1 MDIFSLKSFSLQI
14 TIYELVWKYNL
25 VCKALLWKW
34 GKLMKLR
41 RIIAGV
47 TACTVVASMMLAM
60 PISAKTTTRIEKITL
75 ADLLNGAKMVVQL
88 TDDIKAEKQ
97 AELLDK
103 FDTNG
108 NGKISID
115 EVLSIARR
123 IARTDESDIVNE
135 HGTADSEETATAE
148 TTLTGETTTT
158 AETTETTAVETT
170 ETTEETTTATEAVVF
185 APVLKIGGTEY
196 RDGDKFVAETGG
208 IYSVEVTDAENEITF
223 SLTGSKDNE
232 DNNLVRVNE
241 SRFEVLADGTL
252 TVTVKASDGQEKTIT
267 LNVVT
272 EKHIEGLTD
281 FYIGFNYSDF
291 YISDDYYEKASE
303 IFELYFEN
311 GMISEKDFNSAKLQ
325 LEIQN
330 KFGDIFSV
338 SRVMEI
344 PYVGDEIQIT
354 DFLKL
359 NEDNTVEPYGIT
371 DKVTYK
377 SSDESKVYASEDGKI
392 VAKGVTTEPVEI
404 LMFVDGKVVN
414 RFKATVEK
422 EQSERVLTDTSARI
436 ITGDNFGTAVESK
449 YGDGVNSGIVLSLN
463 ELKNAVGEENVNY
476 ISYRKAD
483 GTNLKFTDNFIS
495 NAEQFAKDK
504 GLLMFIDESNTTI
517 YYAMTDPKG
526 YINTQIPLNDSN
538 GTLFEKRIEILDME
552 QFRKYY
558 NSLNK
563 SEALT
568 VNIKGVTATA
578 KDSTEMT
585 ADGTVYLTEGET
597 LSLSDIVKVAGV
609 ESPKITVKSLKYDNS
624 TQGYVEASDEEKN
637 VDYDP
642 LTQTFTARGVKVLGS
657 GQTSI
662 STVSFTYKATDGTTR
677 TVNVKIQI
685 VKPVAFL
692 KQNEYKKIGYKETYE
707 DLNGEKIYIPKTADI
722 SDIGDFVKAIPAV
735 VNTFNEYGWIH
746 QGSHKESEIY
756 KFVVNEPSDW
766 SFSVDNKKMLNV
778 KSGSSGDTISWA
790 DGYSLSEAKAGDTV
804 TVTAKHKQGFEVS
817 YTLVITDALPQVS
830 KSGMGT
836 DTFKYPSDNK
846 DNQFITFDNIVDIT
860 NLPEDWKV
868 VPYVYEASDNVKYES
883 LDYEILNE
891 QGTVDATGIKI
902 VKGSNGHYSI
912 SGIEVATAS
921 KVEQE
926 TYINIIVV
934 VFDKVGNLVG
944 GSLQPIKLSINGEK
958 GKNDILSMTVNGIT
972 KSISAGETADFG
984 KIYVPENASV
994 TYSATGTGVFAAPV
1008 PSVTN
1013 SECDEFTVADG
1024 KITAKALNK
1033 NGESKTVTFTFGTGS
1048 YRRTAT
1054 AEIVV
1059 VKPVAFAPA
1068 YTGDGNIDVTGVT
1081 YYSVGNKVAQPA
1093 LVTKTD
1099 ENGKPN
1105 LNSGLVTGGF
1115 TLGKTTN
1122 NNTKTY
1128 TLQGISIDVTNK
1140 AVESLP
1146 TVAFKNKSVTVDT
1159 SAKEAVFEDAFD
1171 IPSGDFTVECYTGT
1185 DTSVSY
1191 NQETNSL
1198 IVTIGGGIYN
1208 GKKQFLL
1215 TLRLKDAN
1223 GNIISYSD
1231 DTFKVNFIDTI
1242 KVKMAKPSSG
1252 QFSIK
1257 IPYTGEIAEDTI
1269 IKATDFEE
1277 APSGIT
1283 INGNRLTGYADE
1295 GGNIV
1300 VGGFWTDGSIAENAV
1315 LKFKLTV
1322 GDATKNIEVTF
1333 IK

>member
-1 MDIFSLKSFSLQI
+1 MYVKR
-14 TIYELVWKYNL
+14 YYGNGER
-25 VCKALLWKW
+25 
-34 GKLMKLR
+34 LMKLR

-47 TACTVVASMMLAM
+47 TACTVVASTMLAM

-158 AETTETTAVETT
+158 TAVETT

-196 RDGDKFVAETGG
+196 SDGDKFIAETGG

-223 SLTGSKDNE
+223 SLAGSKDNE
-232 DNNLVRVNE
+232 DNNFVRVNE

-291 YISDDYYEKASE
+291 YMSDEYYENILE
-303 IFELYFEN
+303 MNRLHFEN

-422 EQSERVLTDTSARI
+422 EQSERVITDTSARI
-436 ITGDNFGTAVESK
+436 ISGDNFGAVVESK
-449 YGDGVNSGIVLSLN
+449 YIDGVNSGIVLSLN

-526 YINTQIPLNDSN
+526 YITTQIPLNDSN
-538 GTLFEKRIEILDME
+538 GTLSEQYLEILDME
-552 QFRKYY
+552 QLRKYY

-609 ESPKITVKSLKYDNS
+609 ESPKITVKSLEYDTS

-642 LTQTFTARGVKVLGS
+642 LTQTFTARGVRVIES
-657 GQTSI
+657 EQTGI

-677 TVNVKIQI
+677 TVNVKIQV

-692 KQNEYKKIGYKETYE
+692 KENEYIEIGYAYARE
-707 DLNGEKIYIPKTADI
+707 DLNGEKIYIPKTANI
-722 SDIGDFVKAIPAV
+722 SDIGDFVKAIPALA
-735 VNTFNEYGWIH
+735 TLFNED
-746 QGSHKESEIY
+746 GSIY
-756 KFVVNEPSDW
+756 ILNENANNHTVNEPSDW

-778 KSGSSGDTISWA
+778 KSGSSEDTISWA

-817 YTLVITDALPQVS
+817 YTLVIADTLP
-830 KSGMGT
+830 
-836 DTFKYPSDNK
+836 
-846 DNQFITFDNIVDIT
+846 
-860 NLPEDWKV
+860 
-868 VPYVYEASDNVKYES
+868 
-883 LDYEILNE
+883 
-891 QGTVDATGIKI
+891 
-902 VKGSNGHYSI
+902 
-912 SGIEVATAS
+912 
-921 KVEQE
+921 
-926 TYINIIVV
+926 
-934 VFDKVGNLVG
+934 
-944 GSLQPIKLSINGEK
+944 
-958 GKNDILSMTVNGIT
+958 
-972 KSISAGETADFG
+972 
-984 KIYVPENASV
+984 
-994 TYSATGTGVFAAPV
+994 
-1008 PSVTN
+1008 
-1013 SECDEFTVADG
+1013 
-1024 KITAKALNK
+1024 
-1033 NGESKTVTFTFGTGS
+1033 
-1048 YRRTAT
+1048 
-1054 AEIVV
+1054 
-1059 VKPVAFAPA
+1059 
-1068 YTGDGNIDVTGVT
+1068 
-1081 YYSVGNKVAQPA
+1081 
-1093 LVTKTD
+1093 
-1099 ENGKPN
+1099 
-1105 LNSGLVTGGF
+1105 
-1115 TLGKTTN
+1115 
-1122 NNTKTY
+1122 
-1128 TLQGISIDVTNK
+1128 
-1140 AVESLP
+1140 
-1146 TVAFKNKSVTVDT
+1146 
-1159 SAKEAVFEDAFD
+1159 
-1171 IPSGDFTVECYTGT
+1171 
-1185 DTSVSY
+1185 
-1191 NQETNSL
+1191 
-1198 IVTIGGGIYN
+1198 
-1208 GKKQFLL
+1208 
-1215 TLRLKDAN
+1215 
-1223 GNIISYSD
+1223 
-1231 DTFKVNFIDTI
+1231 
-1242 KVKMAKPSSG
+1242 
-1252 QFSIK
+1252 
-1257 IPYTGEIAEDTI
+1257 
-1269 IKATDFEE
+1269 
-1277 APSGIT
+1277 
-1283 INGNRLTGYADE
+1283 
-1295 GGNIV
+1295 
-1300 VGGFWTDGSIAENAV
+1300 
-1315 LKFKLTV
+1315 
-1322 GDATKNIEVTF
+1322 
-1333 IK
+1333 

>member
-1 MDIFSLKSFSLQI
+1 
-14 TIYELVWKYNL
+14 
-25 VCKALLWKW
+25 
-34 GKLMKLR
+34 MKLR

-47 TACTVVASMMLAM
+47 TACTVVASTMLAM

-158 AETTETTAVETT
+158 AETTETTETTAVETT
-170 ETTEETTTATEAVVF
+170 ETTEETTTVTEAVVF

-223 SLTGSKDNE
+223 SLTGSKDDE
-232 DNNLVRVNE
+232 DNNLVRVSE
-241 SRFEVLADGTL
+241 SNFEVLADGTL

-311 GMISEKDFNSAKLQ
+311 GIISEEDFNSAKLQ
-325 LEIQN
+325 LEILN
-330 KFGDIFSV
+330 KFGDILSV
-338 SRVMEI
+338 SSVMEI

-436 ITGDNFGTAVESK
+436 ITGDNFGAVVESK
-449 YGDGVNSGIVLSLN
+449 YIDGVNSGIVLSLN

-495 NAEQFAKDK
+495 NAEQFAKDN

-517 YYAMTDPKG
+517 YYAMTNPQG
-526 YINTQIPLNDSN
+526 YINTKIPLNDSN

-568 VNIKGVTATA
+568 VNIKGVKATA

-642 LTQTFTARGVKVLGS
+642 LTQTFTARGVRVIESK
-657 GQTSI
+657 QTGI

-677 TVNVKIQI
+677 TVNVKIKI

-692 KQNEYKKIGYKETYE
+692 KQDECKEIGYMTARE
-707 DLNGEKIYIPKTADI
+707 DLNGEKIYIQKTANI
-722 SDIGDFVKAIPAV
+722 LDIGDFVKAIPSLATV
-735 VNTFNEYGWIH
+735 LDEYG
-746 QGSHKESEIY
+746 KIY
-756 KFVVNEPSDW
+756 ALNNRQNYVINEPSDW

-817 YTLVITDALPQVS
+817 YTLVIADTLPQVS

-846 DNQFITFDNIVDIT
+846 DNQFIIFNNIVDVT
-860 NLPEDWKV
+860 NFPEDWKV
-868 VPYVYEASDNVKYES
+868 VPYVWGASGNVKYADVFNTGET
-883 LDYEILNE
+883 LNE

-902 VKGSNGHYSI
+902 VKGSNGHYSV

-921 KVEQE
+921 KVEPE
-926 TYINIIVV
+926 TYIDVV
-934 VFDKVGNLVG
+934 FMVFDKAGNTIG
-944 GSLQPIKLSINGEK
+944 GYLEPIRLSINGEK
-958 GKNDILSMTVNGIT
+958 GKNDVLSMTVNGIT

-994 TYSATGTGVFAAPV
+994 TYSATGTGVFAEPA

-1013 SECDEFTVADG
+1013 SNCDEFTVADG

-1099 ENGKPN
+1099 ENGKPD

-1115 TLGKTTN
+1115 TLGKTT

-1283 INGNRLTGYADE
+1283 IDE
-1295 GGNIV
+1295 NSLLYGTDESKNIV
-1300 VGGFWTDGSIAENAV
+1300 VDGFWTDGSIADNAV

-1322 GDATKNIEVTF
+1322 GAATKNIEVTF

>member
-1 MDIFSLKSFSLQI
+1 
-14 TIYELVWKYNL
+14 
-25 VCKALLWKW
+25 
-34 GKLMKLR
+34 MKLR

-47 TACTVVASMMLAM
+47 TACTVVASTMLAM

-135 HGTADSEETATAE
+135 HGTADSEETTTAE
-148 TTLTGETTTT
+148 TTLTEDTTTT
-158 AETTETTAVETT
+158 AETTAVETT

-196 RDGDKFVAETGG
+196 SDGDKFIAETGG

-291 YISDDYYEKASE
+291 YMADDCYENILEMYK
-303 IFELYFEN
+303 LYFEN
-311 GMISEKDFNSAKLQ
+311 GIISEKDFNSAKLQ

-330 KFGDIFSV
+330 KFGDILSV
-338 SRVMEI
+338 SSVMEI

-354 DFLKL
+354 NFLKV

-449 YGDGVNSGIVLSLN
+449 YIDGVNSGIVLSLN
-463 ELKNAVGEENVNY
+463 ELKSAVGEENVNY

-495 NAEQFAKDK
+495 NAEQFAKYN

-517 YYAMTDPKG
+517 YYAMTNPQG

-538 GTLFEKRIEILDME
+538 GILFEQYLEILDME
-552 QFRKYY
+552 QLRKYY

-609 ESPKITVKSLKYDNS
+609 ENPKITVKNLCYSTL

-642 LTQTFTARGVKVLGS
+642 LTQTFTARGVYVLGS
-657 GQTSI
+657 EQTDI

-677 TVNVKIQI
+677 TVNVKIEI

-692 KQNEYKKIGYKETYE
+692 KQNEYKKIGYIETYE

-735 VNTFNEYGWIH
+735 VNTFNEYGRIH

-778 KSGSSGDTISWA
+778 KSGSSEDTISWA

-817 YTLVITDALPQVS
+817 YTLVIADTLPQVS

-846 DNQFITFDNIVDIT
+846 DNQFITFDNIVDVT

-868 VPYVYEASDNVKYES
+868 VPWVYEASDNVKYES

-944 GSLQPIKLSINGEK
+944 CSLEPIRLSINGEK
-958 GKNDILSMTVNGIT
+958 GKNDVLSMTVNGIT

-1013 SECDEFTVADG
+1013 SNCDEFTVADG

-1033 NGESKTVTFTFGTGS
+1033 DGESKTVTFTFGTGS

-1059 VKPVAFAPA
+1059 VKPVAVAPA
-1068 YTGDGNIDVTGVT
+1068 YIGDGNIDVTGVT

-1099 ENGKPN
+1099 ENGKPD
-1105 LNSGLVTGGF
+1105 LNSGLVTGGS

-1128 TLQGISIDVTNK
+1128 TLQGISIDVTNE
-1140 AVESLP
+1140 AVKTLP
-1146 TVAFKNKSVTVDT
+1146 TVAFKNTSVTVDT

-1283 INGNRLTGYADE
+1283 IDE
-1295 GGNIV
+1295 NSLLYGTDESKNIV
-1300 VGGFWTDGSIAENAV
+1300 VGGFWADGSIADNAV

>member
-1 MDIFSLKSFSLQI
+1 
-14 TIYELVWKYNL
+14 
-25 VCKALLWKW
+25 
-34 GKLMKLR
+34 MKLR

-47 TACTVVASMMLAM
+47 TACTVVASTMLAM

-311 GMISEKDFNSAKLQ
+311 GMISEEDFNSVKL
-325 LEIQN
+325 LFEVQN
-330 KFGDIFSV
+330 KFGDMLSV
-338 SRVMEI
+338 SSIMEI

-422 EQSERVLTDTSARI
+422 EQSERVITDTSARI
-436 ITGDNFGTAVESK
+436 ISGDNFGAVVESK
-449 YGDGVNSGIVLSLN
+449 YIDGVNSGIVLSLN
-463 ELKNAVGEENVNY
+463 ELKNAVGEENINY

-483 GTNLKFTDNFIS
+483 GTNLKFTDDFIS

-538 GTLFEKRIEILDME
+538 GTLSEQYLEILDME
-552 QFRKYY
+552 QLRKYY

-609 ESPKITVKSLKYDNS
+609 ESPKITVKNLCYS
-624 TQGYVEASDEEKN
+624 TLTQSYVEASDEEKN

-657 GQTSI
+657 GQTGI

-677 TVNVKIQI
+677 TVNVKIEI

-692 KQNEYKKIGYKETYE
+692 KQDECKEIGYMTVRE
-707 DLNGEKIYIPKTADI
+707 DLNGEKIYIQKTANI
-722 SDIGDFVKAIPAV
+722 LDIGDFVKAIPALATV
-735 VNTFNEYGWIH
+735 FNED
-746 QGSHKESEIY
+746 GSIY
-756 KFVVNEPSDW
+756 ILNEDANNYTINEPSDW

-778 KSGSSGDTISWA
+778 KSGSSEDTISWA
-790 DGYSLSEAKAGDTV
+790 DGYRLSEAKAGDTV

-817 YTLVITDALPQVS
+817 YTLVIADALPQIS

-846 DNQFITFDNIVDIT
+846 DNQFITFDNIIDVTD
-860 NLPEDWKV
+860 LPEDWRV
-868 VPYVYEASDNVKYES
+868 VPYVWGASDNVNYLGKTPDGQE
-883 LDYEILNE
+883 
-891 QGTVDATGIKI
+891 TVDATGIKI
-902 VKGSNGHYSI
+902 VKGSNGHYSV

-926 TYINIIVV
+926 TYINIIVA
-934 VFDKVGNLVG
+934 VFDKAGNTIGVL
-944 GSLQPIKLSINGEK
+944 LEPIKLSINGEK
-958 GKNDILSMTVNGIT
+958 GKNDVLSMTVNGIT

-994 TYSATGTGVFAAPV
+994 TYSATGTGVFAEPA

-1013 SECDEFTVADG
+1013 SNCDEFTVADG

-1033 NGESKTVTFTFGTGS
+1033 DGESKTVTFTFGTGS
-1048 YRRTAT
+1048 YQRTAT
-1054 AEIVV
+1054 VEIVV
-1059 VKPVAFAPA
+1059 VKPVAVAPA
-1068 YTGDGNIDVTGVT
+1068 YIGDGNIDVTGVT
-1081 YYSVGNKVAQPA
+1081 YYSVGNYVAQPA

-1099 ENGKPN
+1099 ENGKPD

-1115 TLGKTTN
+1115 TLGKTT

-1269 IKATDFEE
+1269 IKATDFE

-1283 INGNRLTGYADE
+1283 IDENGLLYGTDE
-1295 GGNIV
+1295 DGNIV
-1300 VGGFWTDGSIAENAV
+1300 VDGFWTDGSIADNAV

-1322 GDATKNIEVTF
+1322 GAATKNIEVTF

>member
-1 MDIFSLKSFSLQI
+1 
-14 TIYELVWKYNL
+14 
-25 VCKALLWKW
+25 
-34 GKLMKLR
+34 MKLR

-196 RDGDKFVAETGG
+196 RDGDKFIAETGG

-223 SLTGSKDNE
+223 SLAGSKDNE

-311 GMISEKDFNSAKLQ
+311 GIISEEDFNSAKLQ

-330 KFGDIFSV
+330 KFGDILSV
-338 SRVMEI
+338 SSVMEI

-354 DFLKL
+354 NFLKV

-422 EQSERVLTDTSARI
+422 EQSERVITDTSARI
-436 ITGDNFGTAVESK
+436 ISGDNFGAVVESK
-449 YGDGVNSGIVLSLN
+449 YIDGVNSGIVLSLN

-526 YINTQIPLNDSN
+526 YITTQIPLNDSN
-538 GTLFEKRIEILDME
+538 GTLSEQYLEILDME
-552 QFRKYY
+552 QLRKYY

-585 ADGTVYLTEGET
+585 ANGTVYLTEGET

-609 ESPKITVKSLKYDNS
+609 ESPKITVKSLKHDIS
-624 TQGYVEASDEEKN
+624 TRYVEASDEEKN

-642 LTQTFTARGVKVLGS
+642 LTQTFTARGVRVIGS
-657 GQTSI
+657 KQTGRAI
-662 STVSFTYKATDGTTR
+662 SFTYKATDGTTR
-677 TVNVKIQI
+677 TVNVEIEI

-692 KQNEYKKIGYKETYE
+692 KQDECKKIGYMTARE
-707 DLNGEKIYIPKTADI
+707 DLNGEKIYIQKTANI
-722 SDIGDFVKAIPAV
+722 LDIGDFVKAIPALA
-735 VNTFNEYGWIH
+735 TLFNED
-746 QGSHKESEIY
+746 GSIY
-756 KFVVNEPSDW
+756 ILNENANNHTINEPSDW

-817 YTLVITDALPQVS
+817 YTLVIADALPQVS

-846 DNQFITFDNIVDIT
+846 DNQFITFDNIIDVTD
-860 NLPEDWKV
+860 LPEDWKV
-868 VPYVYEASDNVKYES
+868 VPYVYGTSDNVNYLGKTPDGQE
-883 LDYEILNE
+883 
-891 QGTVDATGIKI
+891 TVDATGIKI
-902 VKGSNGHYSI
+902 VKGSNGHYSV

-926 TYINIIVV
+926 TYINIMVV
-934 VFDKVGNLVG
+934 VLDKVGNLVG
-944 GSLQPIKLSINGEK
+944 GSLEPIKLSINGEK

-994 TYSATGTGVFAAPV
+994 TYSATGTGVFAEPV

-1013 SECDEFTVADG
+1013 SKCDEFTVADG

-1059 VKPVAFAPA
+1059 VKPVAVAPA
-1068 YTGDGNIDVTGVT
+1068 YIGDGNIDVTGVT

-1099 ENGKPN
+1099 ENGKPD
-1105 LNSGLVTGGF
+1105 LNSGLVTGGS
-1115 TLGKTTN
+1115 TLDKTTN

-1128 TLQGISIDVTNK
+1128 TLQGISIDVTNEEVK
-1140 AVESLP
+1140 TLP
-1146 TVAFKNKSVTVDT
+1146 TVTFTNKSVTVDT
-1159 SAKEAVFEDAFD
+1159 SATEAVFEKLLD
-1171 IPSGDFTVECYTGT
+1171 IPSGFENVNV
-1185 DTSVSY
+1185 SVKG
-1191 NQETNSL
+1191 ETTQYDKKSNK
-1198 IVTIGGGIYN
+1198 IIFKIGGGVYGNKIT
-1208 GKKQFLL
+1208 KEL
-1215 TLRLKDAN
+1215 TATLKDAN
-1223 GNIISYSD
+1223 GNIVSNSEDTLEINISNANNSND
-1231 DTFKVNFIDTI
+1231 NSPINVN
-1242 KVKMAKPSSG
+1242 MSKPSSSP
-1252 QFSIK
+1252 FSIK
-1257 IPYTGEIAEDTI
+1257 IPYTGEIAEGTE
-1269 IKATDFEE
+1269 IKATDFE

-1283 INGNRLTGYADE
+1283 IDENGLLYGTDE
-1295 GGNIV
+1295 DGNIV
-1300 VGGFWTDGSIAENAV
+1300 VDGFWTDGSIADNAI

-1322 GDATKNIEVTF
+1322 GAATKNIEVTF

>member
-1 MDIFSLKSFSLQI
+1 MYVKR
-14 TIYELVWKYNL
+14 YYGNGER
-25 VCKALLWKW
+25 
-34 GKLMKLR
+34 LMKLR

-47 TACTVVASMMLAM
+47 TACTVVASTMLAM

-158 AETTETTAVETT
+158 TAVETT

-196 RDGDKFVAETGG
+196 SDGDKFIAETGG

-223 SLTGSKDNE
+223 SLAGSKDNE
-232 DNNLVRVNE
+232 DNNFVRVNE

-291 YISDDYYEKASE
+291 YMSDEYYENILE
-303 IFELYFEN
+303 MNRLHFEN

-422 EQSERVLTDTSARI
+422 EQSERVITDTSARI
-436 ITGDNFGTAVESK
+436 ISGDNFGAVVESK
-449 YGDGVNSGIVLSLN
+449 YIDGVNSGIVLSLN

-526 YINTQIPLNDSN
+526 YITTQIPLNDSN
-538 GTLFEKRIEILDME
+538 GTLSEQYLEILDME
-552 QFRKYY
+552 QLRKYY

-609 ESPKITVKSLKYDNS
+609 ESPKITVKSLEYDTS

-642 LTQTFTARGVKVLGS
+642 LTQTFTARGVRVIES
-657 GQTSI
+657 EQTGI

-677 TVNVKIQI
+677 TVNVKIQV

-692 KQNEYKKIGYKETYE
+692 KENEYIEIGYAYARE
-707 DLNGEKIYIPKTADI
+707 DLNGEKIYIPKTANI
-722 SDIGDFVKAIPAV
+722 SDIGDFVKAIPALA
-735 VNTFNEYGWIH
+735 TLFNED
-746 QGSHKESEIY
+746 GSIY
-756 KFVVNEPSDW
+756 ILNENANNHTVNEPSDW

-778 KSGSSGDTISWA
+778 KSGSSEDTISWA

-817 YTLVITDALPQVS
+817 YTLVIADTLPQVS
-830 KSGMGT
+830 ESGIGT

-846 DNQFITFDNIVDIT
+846 GNQFITFDNIVDVT

-868 VPYVYEASDNVKYES
+868 VPYVYGTSDNVNYLGKTPDGQE
-883 LDYEILNE
+883 
-891 QGTVDATGIKI
+891 TVDATGIKI
-902 VKGSNGHYSI
+902 VKGSNGHYSV

-926 TYINIIVV
+926 TYINIIVA

-944 GSLQPIKLSINGEK
+944 GSLEPIKLSINGEK

-994 TYSATGTGVFAAPV
+994 TYSATGTGVFAEPV

-1013 SECDEFTVADG
+1013 SKCDEFTVADG

-1128 TLQGISIDVTNK
+1128 TLQGISIDVTNEEVK
-1140 AVESLP
+1140 TLP
-1146 TVAFKNKSVTVDT
+1146 TVTFTNKSVTVDT
-1159 SAKEAVFEDAFD
+1159 SATEAVFEKLLD
-1171 IPSGDFTVECYTGT
+1171 IPSGFENVNV
-1185 DTSVSY
+1185 SVKG
-1191 NQETNSL
+1191 ETTQYDKKSNK
-1198 IVTIGGGIYN
+1198 IIFKIGGGVYDNKIT
-1208 GKKQFLL
+1208 KEL
-1215 TLRLKDAN
+1215 TATLKDAN
-1223 GNIISYSD
+1223 GNIVSNSKDTLEINISNADNSSD
-1231 DTFKVNFIDTI
+1231 NNTI
-1242 KVKMAKPSSG
+1242 KVEMKKPSSG
-1252 QFSIK
+1252 SFSIK
-1257 IPYTGEIAEDTI
+1257 IPYTGKIAEGTE
-1269 IKATDFEE
+1269 IKATDFE

-1283 INGNRLTGYADE
+1283 INENSLTGHTDE
-1295 GGNIV
+1295 DGNIV
-1300 VGGFWTDGSIAENAV
+1300 VDGFWTDGSIADNAV

-1322 GDATKNIEVTF
+1322 GDAIKNIEVTF

>member
-1 MDIFSLKSFSLQI
+1 
-14 TIYELVWKYNL
+14 
-25 VCKALLWKW
+25 
-34 GKLMKLR
+34 MKLR

-47 TACTVVASMMLAM
+47 TACTVVASTMLAM

-196 RDGDKFVAETGG
+196 RNGDKFIAETGG

-223 SLTGSKDNE
+223 SLAGSKDNE
-232 DNNLVRVNE
+232 DNNLVRVSGSN
-241 SRFEVLADGTL
+241 FEVLADGTL

-311 GMISEKDFNSAKLQ
+311 GIISEEDFNSVKLL

-338 SRVMEI
+338 SSIMEI

-414 RFKATVEK
+414 GFKATVEK
-422 EQSERVLTDTSARI
+422 EQSERVITDTSARI
-436 ITGDNFGTAVESK
+436 ISGNNFGVIVESK
-449 YGDGVNSGIVLSLN
+449 YIDGVNSGIVLSLN

-483 GTNLKFTDNFIS
+483 GTNLKFTDDFIS
-495 NAEQFAKDK
+495 NAEQFAKYN

-517 YYAMTDPKG
+517 YYAMTDPEG

-538 GTLFEKRIEILDME
+538 GTLFEQHLEILDME
-552 QFRKYY
+552 QLRKYY

-609 ESPKITVKSLKYDNS
+609 ENPKITVKSLKYDNS
-624 TQGYVEASDEEKN
+624 TQSYVELTDEQKN

-657 GQTSI
+657 KQTGI

-677 TVNVKIQI
+677 TVNVEIEI

-722 SDIGDFVKAIPAV
+722 LDIGDFVKAIPAV
-735 VNTFNEYGWIH
+735 VNTFDEDGWIH
-746 QGSHKESEIY
+746 QGSYESEIY

-766 SFSVDNKKMLNV
+766 SFSVDNKEMLNV

-817 YTLVITDALPQVS
+817 YTLVIADTLPQVS

-846 DNQFITFDNIVDIT
+846 DNQFIIFNNIIDVTD
-860 NLPEDWKV
+860 LPEDWRV
-868 VPYVYEASDNVKYES
+868 VPCIYEASDNVKYKNLS
-883 LDYEILNE
+883 DEILNE

-902 VKGSNGHYSI
+902 VKGSNGHYSV

-944 GSLQPIKLSINGEK
+944 GSLEPIKLSINGEK

-972 KSISAGETADFG
+972 KSIVAGETADFG

-994 TYSATGTGVFAAPV
+994 TYSATGTGVFAEPV

-1013 SECDEFTVADG
+1013 SKCDEFTVADG

-1099 ENGKPN
+1099 ENGKPD

-1128 TLQGISIDVTNK
+1128 TLQGISIDVTNEEVK
-1140 AVESLP
+1140 TLP
-1146 TVAFKNKSVTVDT
+1146 TVTFTNKSVTVDT
-1159 SAKEAVFEDAFD
+1159 SATEAVFEKLLD
-1171 IPSGDFTVECYTGT
+1171 IPSEFENVNV
-1185 DTSVSY
+1185 SVKD
-1191 NQETNSL
+1191 ETTQYDKENNK
-1198 IVTIGGGIYN
+1198 IIFEIGGGVYDNKIT
-1208 GKKQFLL
+1208 KEL
-1215 TLRLKDAN
+1215 TATLKDAN
-1223 GNIISYSD
+1223 GNIVSNSEDTLEINISNANNSND
-1231 DTFKVNFIDTI
+1231 NSPINVN
-1242 KVKMAKPSSG
+1242 MSKPSSG

-1257 IPYTGEIAEDTI
+1257 IPYTGKIAEGTE
-1269 IKATDFEE
+1269 IKATGFE

-1283 INGNRLTGYADE
+1283 IDENGLSYGTDKSK
-1295 GGNIV
+1295 NIV
-1300 VGGFWTDGSIAENAV
+1300 VDGFWTDGSIADNAV

-1322 GDATKNIEVTF
+1322 GAATKNIEVTF

>member
-1 MDIFSLKSFSLQI
+1 MYVKR
-14 TIYELVWKYNL
+14 YYGNGE
-25 VCKALLWKW
+25 
-34 GKLMKLR
+34 KLMKLR

-47 TACTVVASMMLAM
+47 TACTVVASTMLVM
-60 PISAKTTTRIEKITL
+60 PVSAKTTTKAEKVTL
-75 ADLLNGAKMVVQL
+75 MDLLNSAKMVVQL

-135 HGTADSEETATAE
+135 HGTADSEETTTAE
-148 TTLTGETTTT
+148 TTLTEDTTTT
-158 AETTETTAVETT
+158 AETTAVETT
-170 ETTEETTTATEAVVF
+170 ETTEETTTTTEAVVF
-185 APVLKIGGTEY
+185 APVVKIGGTEY
-196 RDGDKFVAETGG
+196 KDGDKFIAETGG

-232 DNNLVRVNE
+232 DNNLVRVSGSN
-241 SRFEVLADGTL
+241 FEVLANGTL
-252 TVTVKASDGQEKTIT
+252 TVTVKASDGREKTIT

-281 FYIGFNYSDF
+281 FYIGFSCSDSD
-291 YISDDYYEKASE
+291 ISDEYYENILEGYK
-303 IFELYFEN
+303 LYFEN
-311 GMISEKDFNSAKLQ
+311 GIISEEDFNDVKLQ

-338 SRVMEI
+338 SSIMEI

-354 DFLKL
+354 NFLKL

-414 RFKATVEK
+414 RFKVTVEK
-422 EQSERVLTDTSARI
+422 EQSERILTDTSARI
-436 ITGDNFGTAVESK
+436 IADDNFGVAVESK
-449 YGDGVNSGIVLSLN
+449 YIDGVNSGIVLSLN
-463 ELKNAVGEENVNY
+463 ELKSAVGEENVNY

-483 GTNLKFTDNFIS
+483 GTNLKFIDNFD
-495 NAEQFAKDK
+495 AEQFAKDN
-504 GLLMFIDESNTTI
+504 GLLMFIDESNATI
-517 YYAMTDPKG
+517 YYAMTNPEG
-526 YINTQIPLNDSN
+526 YINTQIPLNDNN
-538 GTLFEKRIEILDME
+538 GTLFEQHLEILDME
-552 QFRKYY
+552 QFREYY
-558 NSLNK
+558 NSLGK

-585 ADGTVYLTEGET
+585 ADKTVYLTEGET
-597 LSLSDIVKVAGV
+597 LSLSDIVKVSGV
-609 ESPKITVKSLKYDNS
+609 ESPKITVKNLEYDED
-624 TQGYVEASDEEKN
+624 TGTCIELTDEQKN
-637 VDYDP
+637 IDYDP

-657 GQTSI
+657 GRTGI

-692 KQNEYKKIGYKETYE
+692 KENEYEKIGYIETYE
-707 DLNGEKIYIPKTADI
+707 DLNGEKIYIPKTANI

-735 VNTFNEYGWIH
+735 VNTFDEDGGIY
-746 QGSHKESEIY
+746 QGSRKESEIY

-778 KSGSSGDTISWA
+778 KLGSYEDTISWA

-817 YTLVITDALPQVS
+817 YTLVIADTLPQVS
-830 KSGMGT
+830 KSGIGT

-846 DNQFITFDNIVDIT
+846 GNQFITFDNIVDVT

-868 VPYVYEASDNVKYES
+868 VPYVWEASDNVKYE
-883 LDYEILNE
+883 DVFDTGETLNE
-891 QGTVDATGIKI
+891 QGTVDATGIKL
-902 VKGSNGHYSI
+902 VKGSNGHYSV

-926 TYINIIVV
+926 TYINIMVA
-934 VFDKVGNLVG
+934 VFDKAGNTIG
-944 GSLQPIKLSINGEK
+944 GLFEPIKLSINGEK
-958 GKNDILSMTVNGIT
+958 GKNDVLSMTINGIT
-972 KSISAGETADFG
+972 KSVSADETADFG

-994 TYSATGTGVFAAPV
+994 TYSATGTGVFAQPA

-1013 SECDEFTVADG
+1013 SKCDEFTVADG

-1033 NGESKTVTFTFGTGS
+1033 NGESKTVTFTFGKGS
-1048 YRRTAT
+1048 YQRTAT

-1059 VKPVAFAPA
+1059 VKPVAVAPA
-1068 YTGDGNIDVTGVT
+1068 YTSDGNIDVTGVT
-1081 YYSVGNKVAQPA
+1081 YYSVGNNVAQPA

-1099 ENGKPN
+1099 ENDKPD

-1115 TLGKTTN
+1115 TLGKTT

-1140 AVESLP
+1140 AVKNLP
-1146 TVAFKNKSVTVDT
+1146 TVTFKNTSVTVDT

-1171 IPSGDFTVECYTGT
+1171 IPSGDFTVEFISTGT
-1185 DTSVSY
+1185 GVSY
-1191 NQETNSL
+1191 NQTTNSVT
-1198 IVTIGGGIYN
+1198 VTIGGGIYD
-1208 GKKQFLL
+1208 GKMQFLVY
-1215 TLRLKDAN
+1215 LRLKDAN

-1231 DTFKVNFIDTI
+1231 DTFEVNFIDTI
-1242 KVKMAKPSSG
+1242 NVKMAKPSSG
-1252 QFSIK
+1252 QFRIE
-1257 IPYTGEIAEDTI
+1257 IPYTDEIADNAEL
-1269 IKATDFEE
+1269 KATDFEE

-1283 INGNRLTGYADE
+1283 INEKGLSYGTDE
-1295 GGNIV
+1295 KGNIV
-1300 VGGFWTDGSIAENAV
+1300 VDGFWTDATVADGAV

-1322 GDATKNIEVTF
+1322 DDVTKNIEVTF
-1333 IK
+1333 FG

>member
-1 MDIFSLKSFSLQI
+1 
-14 TIYELVWKYNL
+14 
-25 VCKALLWKW
+25 
-34 GKLMKLR
+34 MKLR

-47 TACTVVASMMLAM
+47 TACTVVASTMLAM

-135 HGTADSEETATAE
+135 HGTADSEETTTAE

-196 RDGDKFVAETGG
+196 RNGDKFIAETGG

-223 SLTGSKDNE
+223 SLAGSKDNE
-232 DNNLVRVNE
+232 DNNLVRVSE
-241 SRFEVLADGTL
+241 SNFEVLADGTL

-281 FYIGFNYSDF
+281 FYIGFSYSD
-291 YISDDYYEKASE
+291 SGMSNEYYETTLE
-303 IFELYFEN
+303 RYELYFEN
-311 GMISEKDFNSAKLQ
+311 SMISEEDFNSVKL
-325 LEIQN
+325 LFEVQN
-330 KFGDIFSV
+330 KFGDMLSV
-338 SRVMEI
+338 SSIMEI

-392 VAKGVTTEPVEI
+392 VANGVTTEPVEI

-422 EQSERVLTDTSARI
+422 EQSERILTDTSARI
-436 ITGDNFGTAVESK
+436 IAGNNFGAAVESK

-463 ELKNAVGEENVNY
+463 ELKSAVGEENVNY

-495 NAEQFAKDK
+495 NAEQFAKDN

-517 YYAMTDPKG
+517 YYAMTNPQG
-526 YINTQIPLNDSN
+526 YINTKIPLNDSN

-568 VNIKGVTATA
+568 VNIKGVKATA

-677 TVNVKIQI
+677 TVNVKIEI

-735 VNTFNEYGWIH
+735 VNTFDEDGWIH
-746 QGSHKESEIY
+746 QGSYESEIY

-778 KSGSSGDTISWA
+778 KSGSSEDTISWA

-817 YTLVITDALPQVS
+817 YTLVIADTLPQVS

-846 DNQFITFDNIVDIT
+846 GNQFITFDNIVDVT

-868 VPYVYEASDNVKYES
+868 VPYVWGASDNVNYLGKTPDGQE
-883 LDYEILNE
+883 
-891 QGTVDATGIKI
+891 TVDATGIKI
-902 VKGSNGHYSI
+902 VKGSNGHYSV

-934 VFDKVGNLVG
+934 VFDKAGNTIG
-944 GSLQPIKLSINGEK
+944 GLLKPIKLSINGEK
-958 GKNDILSMTVNGIT
+958 GKNDVLSMTVNGIT

-994 TYSATGTGVFAAPV
+994 TYSATGTGVFAEPA

-1013 SECDEFTVADG
+1013 SNCDEFTVADG

-1059 VKPVAFAPA
+1059 VKPVAVAPA
-1068 YTGDGNIDVTGVT
+1068 YIGDGNIDVTGVT
-1081 YYSVGNKVAQPA
+1081 YYSVGNYVAQPA

-1099 ENGKPN
+1099 ENGKPD

-1115 TLGKTTN
+1115 TLGKTT

-1283 INGNRLTGYADE
+1283 IDE
-1295 GGNIV
+1295 NSLLYGTDESKNIV
-1300 VGGFWTDGSIAENAV
+1300 VGGFWADGSIADNAV

>member
-1 MDIFSLKSFSLQI
+1 
-14 TIYELVWKYNL
+14 
-25 VCKALLWKW
+25 
-34 GKLMKLR
+34 MKLR

-135 HGTADSEETATAE
+135 HGTADSEETTTAE
-148 TTLTGETTTT
+148 TTLTEDTTTT

-196 RDGDKFVAETGG
+196 RDGDKFIAETGG

-291 YISDDYYEKASE
+291 YMADDCYENILEMYK
-303 IFELYFEN
+303 LYFEN
-311 GMISEKDFNSAKLQ
+311 GIISEEDFNSAKLQ

-338 SRVMEI
+338 SSIMEI

-422 EQSERVLTDTSARI
+422 EQSERILTDTSARI
-436 ITGDNFGTAVESK
+436 IAGNNFGAAVESK

-463 ELKNAVGEENVNY
+463 ELKSAVGEENVNY

-538 GTLFEKRIEILDME
+538 GTLSEQYLEILDME

-609 ESPKITVKSLKYDNS
+609 ESPKITVKNLCYS
-624 TQGYVEASDEEKN
+624 TLTQSYVEASDEEKN

-642 LTQTFTARGVKVLGS
+642 LTQTFTARGVRVIESK
-657 GQTSI
+657 QTGI

-677 TVNVKIQI
+677 TVNVKIKI

-692 KQNEYKKIGYKETYE
+692 KQDECKEIGYMTARE
-707 DLNGEKIYIPKTADI
+707 DLNGEKIYIQKTANI
-722 SDIGDFVKAIPAV
+722 LDIGDFVKAIPSLATV
-735 VNTFNEYGWIH
+735 LDEYG
-746 QGSHKESEIY
+746 KIY
-756 KFVVNEPSDW
+756 ALNNRQNYVINEPSDW

-817 YTLVITDALPQVS
+817 YTLVIADTLPQVS

-846 DNQFITFDNIVDIT
+846 DNQFITFDNIIDVTD
-860 NLPEDWKV
+860 LPEDWRV
-868 VPYVYEASDNVKYES
+868 VPCIYEASDNVKYKNLS
-883 LDYEILNE
+883 DEILNE

-902 VKGSNGHYSI
+902 VKGSNGHYSV

-926 TYINIIVV
+926 TYIDV
-934 VFDKVGNLVG
+934 VFAVLDKVGNLVG
-944 GSLQPIKLSINGEK
+944 GSLEPIRLSINGEK
-958 GKNDILSMTVNGIT
+958 GKNDVLSMTVNGIT

-1013 SECDEFTVADG
+1013 SNCDEFTVADG

-1033 NGESKTVTFTFGTGS
+1033 DGESKTVTFTFGTGS
-1048 YRRTAT
+1048 YQRTAT
-1054 AEIVV
+1054 VEIVV
-1059 VKPVAFAPA
+1059 VKPVAVAPA
-1068 YTGDGNIDVTGVT
+1068 YIGDGNIDVTGVT
-1081 YYSVGNKVAQPA
+1081 YYSVGNYVAQPA

-1099 ENGKPN
+1099 ENGKPD

-1115 TLGKTTN
+1115 TLGKTT

-1257 IPYTGEIAEDTI
+1257 IPYTDEIAEGTE

-1283 INGNRLTGYADE
+1283 INGNSLTGYTYED
-1295 GGNIV
+1295 GNIV
-1300 VGGFWTDGSIAENAV
+1300 VGGFWADETVADNAV

-1322 GDATKNIEVTF
+1322 GAATKNIEVTF

>member
-1 MDIFSLKSFSLQI
+1 
-14 TIYELVWKYNL
+14 
-25 VCKALLWKW
+25 
-34 GKLMKLR
+34 MKLR

-135 HGTADSEETATAE
+135 HGTADSEETTTAE
-148 TTLTGETTTT
+148 TTLTEDTTTT

-196 RDGDKFVAETGG
+196 SDGDKFIAETGG

-223 SLTGSKDNE
+223 SLAGSKDNE

-281 FYIGFNYSDF
+281 FYIGFSYSD
-291 YISDDYYEKASE
+291 SGMSNEYYETTLE
-303 IFELYFEN
+303 RYELYFEN
-311 GMISEKDFNSAKLQ
+311 GMISEKDFNSVKL
-325 LEIQN
+325 LFEVQN
-330 KFGDIFSV
+330 KFGDMLSV
-338 SRVMEI
+338 SSVMEI

-354 DFLKL
+354 NFLKV

-422 EQSERVLTDTSARI
+422 ELSERVLTDTSARI
-436 ITGDNFGTAVESK
+436 IAGNNFGATVESK

-463 ELKNAVGEENVNY
+463 ELKSAVGEENVNY

-495 NAEQFAKDK
+495 NAEQFAKDN

-517 YYAMTDPKG
+517 YYAMTNPEG
-526 YINTQIPLNDSN
+526 YITTQIPLNDSN
-538 GTLFEKRIEILDME
+538 GTLFEQYLEILDME

-609 ESPKITVKSLKYDNS
+609 ESPKITVKNLCYS
-624 TQGYVEASDEEKN
+624 TLTQSYVEASDEEKN

-642 LTQTFTARGVKVLGS
+642 LTQTFTARGVYVLGS
-657 GQTSI
+657 EQTDI

-677 TVNVKIQI
+677 TVNVKIEI

-692 KQNEYKKIGYKETYE
+692 KQNEYKKIGYIETYE

-735 VNTFNEYGWIH
+735 VNTFNEYGRIH

-778 KSGSSGDTISWA
+778 KSGSSEDTISWA

-817 YTLVITDALPQVS
+817 YTLVIADTLPQVS

-846 DNQFITFDNIVDIT
+846 GNQFITFDNIVDVT

-868 VPYVYEASDNVKYES
+868 VPYVWGASDNVNYLGKTPDGQE
-883 LDYEILNE
+883 
-891 QGTVDATGIKI
+891 TVDATGIKI
-902 VKGSNGHYSI
+902 VKGSNGHYSV

-934 VFDKVGNLVG
+934 VFDKAGNTIG
-944 GSLQPIKLSINGEK
+944 GLLKPIKLSINGEK
-958 GKNDILSMTVNGIT
+958 GKNDVLSMTVNGIT

-994 TYSATGTGVFAAPV
+994 TYSATGTGVFAEPA

-1013 SECDEFTVADG
+1013 SNCDEFTVADG

-1099 ENGKPN
+1099 ENGNPD

-1128 TLQGISIDVTNK
+1128 ILQGISIDVTNE

-1146 TVAFKNKSVTVDT
+1146 TVTFTNKSVTVDT
-1159 SAKEAVFEDAFD
+1159 SAKEAVFEKAFD
-1171 IPSGDFTVECYTGT
+1171 IPSGNFTVEFTGIGT
-1185 DTSVSY
+1185 GISY
-1191 NQETNSL
+1191 NHKTNSL

-1257 IPYTGEIAEDTI
+1257 IPYTDEIAEGTE

-1283 INGNRLTGYADE
+1283 INGNSLTGYTYED
-1295 GGNIV
+1295 GNIV
-1300 VGGFWTDGSIAENAV
+1300 VGGFWADETVADNAV

-1322 GDATKNIEVTF
+1322 GAATKNIEVTF

>member
-1 MDIFSLKSFSLQI
+1 
-14 TIYELVWKYNL
+14 
-25 VCKALLWKW
+25 
-34 GKLMKLR
+34 MKLR

-47 TACTVVASMMLAM
+47 TACTVVASTMLAM

-196 RDGDKFVAETGG
+196 SDGDKFIAETGG

-223 SLTGSKDNE
+223 SLAGSKDNE
-232 DNNLVRVNE
+232 DNNLVRVSE
-241 SRFEVLADGTL
+241 SNFEVLADGTL

-281 FYIGFNYSDF
+281 FYIGFSYSD
-291 YISDDYYEKASE
+291 SGMSNEYYETTLE
-303 IFELYFEN
+303 RYELYFEN
-311 GMISEKDFNSAKLQ
+311 GMISEEDFNSVKL
-325 LEIQN
+325 LFEVQN
-330 KFGDIFSV
+330 KFGDMLSV
-338 SRVMEI
+338 SSVMEI

-354 DFLKL
+354 NFLKV

-422 EQSERVLTDTSARI
+422 EQSERILTDTSARI
-436 ITGDNFGTAVESK
+436 IAGNNFGAAVESK

-463 ELKNAVGEENVNY
+463 ELKSAVGEENVNY

-495 NAEQFAKDK
+495 NAEQFAKYN

-517 YYAMTDPKG
+517 YYAMTNPQG

-538 GTLFEKRIEILDME
+538 GILFEQYLEILDME
-552 QFRKYY
+552 QLRKYY

-677 TVNVKIQI
+677 TVNVKIEI

-735 VNTFNEYGWIH
+735 VNTFDEDGWIH
-746 QGSHKESEIY
+746 QGSYESEIY

-778 KSGSSGDTISWA
+778 KSGSSEDTISWA

-817 YTLVITDALPQVS
+817 YTLVIADTLPQVS

-846 DNQFITFDNIVDIT
+846 DNQFITFDNIVDVT

-868 VPYVYEASDNVKYES
+868 VPWVYEASDNVKYES

-944 GSLQPIKLSINGEK
+944 CSLQPIKLSINGEK
-958 GKNDILSMTVNGIT
+958 GKNDVLSMTVNGIT

-1033 NGESKTVTFTFGTGS
+1033 DGESKTVTFTFGKGS

-1059 VKPVAFAPA
+1059 VKPVAVAPA
-1068 YTGDGNIDVTGVT
+1068 YIGDGNIDVTGVT

-1099 ENGKPN
+1099 ENGKPD
-1105 LNSGLVTGGF
+1105 LNSGLVTGGS

-1128 TLQGISIDVTNK
+1128 TLQGISIDVTNE
-1140 AVESLP
+1140 AVKTLP
-1146 TVAFKNKSVTVDT
+1146 TVAFKNTSVTVDT

-1283 INGNRLTGYADE
+1283 IDENGLLYGTDE
-1295 GGNIV
+1295 DENIV
-1300 VGGFWTDGSIAENAV
+1300 VDGFWTDGSIADNAV

>member
-1 MDIFSLKSFSLQI
+1 
-14 TIYELVWKYNL
+14 
-25 VCKALLWKW
+25 
-34 GKLMKLR
+34 MKLR

-135 HGTADSEETATAE
+135 HGTADSEETTTAE
-148 TTLTGETTTT
+148 TTLTEDTTTT

-196 RDGDKFVAETGG
+196 RDGDKFIAETGG

-291 YISDDYYEKASE
+291 YMADDCYENILEMYK
-303 IFELYFEN
+303 LYFEN
-311 GMISEKDFNSAKLQ
+311 GIISEEDFNSAKLQ

-354 DFLKL
+354 NFLKL

-449 YGDGVNSGIVLSLN
+449 YIDGVNSGIVLSLN
-463 ELKNAVGEENVNY
+463 ELKSAVGEENVNY

-495 NAEQFAKDK
+495 NAEQFAKDN

-517 YYAMTDPKG
+517 YYAMTNPQG
-526 YINTQIPLNDSN
+526 YINTKIPLNDSN

-677 TVNVKIQI
+677 TVNVKIEI

-692 KQNEYKKIGYKETYE
+692 KQDECKEIGYMTVRE

-722 SDIGDFVKAIPAV
+722 LDIGDFVKAIPAV
-735 VNTFNEYGWIH
+735 VNTFDEDGWIH
-746 QGSHKESEIY
+746 QGSYESEIY

-766 SFSVDNKKMLNV
+766 SFSVDNKEMLNV

-817 YTLVITDALPQVS
+817 YTLVIADTLPQVS

-846 DNQFITFDNIVDIT
+846 DNQFIIFNNIIDVTD
-860 NLPEDWKV
+860 LPEDWRV
-868 VPYVYEASDNVKYES
+868 VPCIYEASDNVKYKKNLS
-883 LDYEILNE
+883 DEILNE

-902 VKGSNGHYSI
+902 VKGSNGHYSV

-944 GSLQPIKLSINGEK
+944 GSLEPIKLSINGEK

-972 KSISAGETADFG
+972 KSIVAGETADFG

-994 TYSATGTGVFAAPV
+994 TYSATGTGVFAEPV

-1013 SECDEFTVADG
+1013 SKCDEFTVADG

-1081 YYSVGNKVAQPA
+1081 YYSVGNYVAQPA

-1099 ENGKPN
+1099 ENGKPD

-1115 TLGKTTN
+1115 TLGKTT

-1283 INGNRLTGYADE
+1283 IDE
-1295 GGNIV
+1295 NSLLYGTDESKNIV
-1300 VGGFWTDGSIAENAV
+1300 VGGFWADGSIADNAV

>member
-1 MDIFSLKSFSLQI
+1 
-14 TIYELVWKYNL
+14 
-25 VCKALLWKW
+25 
-34 GKLMKLR
+34 MKLR

-135 HGTADSEETATAE
+135 HGTADSEETTTAE
-148 TTLTGETTTT
+148 TTLTEDTTTT

-241 SRFEVLADGTL
+241 SRFEVLANGTL

-291 YISDDYYEKASE
+291 YMSDEYYENILE
-303 IFELYFEN
+303 MNRLHFEN

-422 EQSERVLTDTSARI
+422 EQSERVITDTSARI
-436 ITGDNFGTAVESK
+436 ISGDNFGAVVESK
-449 YGDGVNSGIVLSLN
+449 YIDGVNSGIVLSLN

-538 GTLFEKRIEILDME
+538 GTLFEQYLEILNME
-552 QFRKYY
+552 QLRKYY

-624 TQGYVEASDEEKN
+624 TQSYVELTDEQKN

-642 LTQTFTARGVKVLGS
+642 LTQTFTARGVRVIGS
-657 GQTSI
+657 KQTGRAI
-662 STVSFTYKATDGTTR
+662 SFTYKATDGTTR
-677 TVNVKIQI
+677 TVNVEIEI

-692 KQNEYKKIGYKETYE
+692 KQDEYKKIGYMETYE

-722 SDIGDFVKAIPAV
+722 LDIGDFVKAIPALATV
-735 VNTFNEYGWIH
+735 FNED
-746 QGSHKESEIY
+746 GSIY
-756 KFVVNEPSDW
+756 ILNENANNHTINEPSDW

-817 YTLVITDALPQVS
+817 YTLVIADALPQVS

-846 DNQFITFDNIVDIT
+846 DNQFITFDNIIDVTD
-860 NLPEDWKV
+860 LPEDWKV
-868 VPYVYEASDNVKYES
+868 VPYVYGTSDNVNYLGKTPDGQE
-883 LDYEILNE
+883 
-891 QGTVDATGIKI
+891 TVDATGIKI
-902 VKGSNGHYSI
+902 VKGSNGHYSV

-926 TYINIIVV
+926 TYINIMVV
-934 VFDKVGNLVG
+934 VLDKVGNLVG
-944 GSLQPIKLSINGEK
+944 GSLEPIKLSINGEK

-994 TYSATGTGVFAAPV
+994 TYSATGTGVFAEPV

-1128 TLQGISIDVTNK
+1128 TLQGISIDVTNEEVK
-1140 AVESLP
+1140 TLP
-1146 TVAFKNKSVTVDT
+1146 TVTFTNKSVTVDT
-1159 SAKEAVFEDAFD
+1159 SATEAVFEKLLD
-1171 IPSGDFTVECYTGT
+1171 IPSGFENVNV
-1185 DTSVSY
+1185 SVKG
-1191 NQETNSL
+1191 ETTQYDKKSNK
-1198 IVTIGGGIYN
+1198 IIFKIGGGVYDNKIT
-1208 GKKQFLL
+1208 KEL
-1215 TLRLKDAN
+1215 TATLKDAN
-1223 GNIISYSD
+1223 GNIVSNSKDTLEINISNADNSSD
-1231 DTFKVNFIDTI
+1231 NNTI
-1242 KVKMAKPSSG
+1242 KVEMKKPSSG
-1252 QFSIK
+1252 SFSIK
-1257 IPYTGEIAEDTI
+1257 IPYTGKIAEGTE
-1269 IKATDFEE
+1269 IKATDFE

-1283 INGNRLTGYADE
+1283 INENSLTGHTDE
-1295 GGNIV
+1295 DGNIV
-1300 VGGFWTDGSIAENAV
+1300 VDGFWTDGSIADNAV

-1322 GDATKNIEVTF
+1322 GDAIKNIEVTF

>member
-1 MDIFSLKSFSLQI
+1 MYVKR
-14 TIYELVWKYNL
+14 YYGNGER
-25 VCKALLWKW
+25 
-34 GKLMKLR
+34 LMKLR

-47 TACTVVASMMLAM
+47 TACTVVASTMLAM

-135 HGTADSEETATAE
+135 HGTADSEETTTAE
-148 TTLTGETTTT
+148 TTLTEDTTTTAETTETT

-170 ETTEETTTATEAVVF
+170 ETTEETTTVTEAVVF

-196 RDGDKFVAETGG
+196 SDGDKFIAETGG

-223 SLTGSKDNE
+223 SLAGSKDNE
-232 DNNLVRVNE
+232 DNNLVRVSE

-291 YISDDYYEKASE
+291 YMSDEYYENILE
-303 IFELYFEN
+303 MNRLHFEN
-311 GMISEKDFNSAKLQ
+311 GIISEEKFNSTKL
-325 LEIQN
+325 LFETQN

-338 SRVMEI
+338 SSIMEI

-377 SSDESKVYASEDGKI
+377 SSDESKVYAFEDGKI

-422 EQSERVLTDTSARI
+422 EQSERILTDTSARI
-436 ITGDNFGTAVESK
+436 ISGDNFGTAVESK
-449 YGDGVNSGIVLSLN
+449 YVDGVNSGIVLSLN
-463 ELKNAVGEENVNY
+463 ELKSAVGEENVNY

-495 NAEQFAKDK
+495 NAEQFAKDN

-517 YYAMTDPKG
+517 YYAMTNPQG

-538 GTLFEKRIEILDME
+538 GTLFEKRIEILNME

-609 ESPKITVKSLKYDNS
+609 ENPKITVKNLWYNTL
-624 TQGYVEASDEEKN
+624 TQSYVEASDEEKN

-642 LTQTFTARGVKVLGS
+642 LTQTFTARGVRVLGS
-657 GQTSI
+657 EQISI

-677 TVNVKIQI
+677 TVNVKIEI

-692 KQNEYKKIGYKETYE
+692 KQNEYKEIGYMETYE

-722 SDIGDFVKAIPAV
+722 LDIGDFVKAIPAV
-735 VNTFNEYGWIH
+735 VNTFNKYGRIH
-746 QGSHKESEIY
+746 QGSYESEIY

-766 SFSVDNKKMLNV
+766 SFSVDNKEMLNV

-817 YTLVITDALPQVS
+817 YTLVIADTLPQVS
-830 KSGMGT
+830 KSGIGT

-846 DNQFITFDNIVDIT
+846 DNQFIIFNNIIDVTD
-860 NLPEDWKV
+860 LPEDWRV
-868 VPYVYEASDNVKYES
+868 VPCIYEASDNVKYKNLS
-883 LDYEILNE
+883 DEILNE

-902 VKGSNGHYSI
+902 VKGSNGHYSV

-926 TYINIIVV
+926 TYINIMVV
-934 VFDKVGNLVG
+934 VLDKVGNTILFYPDID
-944 GSLQPIKLSINGEK
+944 SYPNFEPIRLSINGEK
-958 GKNDILSMTVNGIT
+958 GKNDVLSMTVNGIT

-1059 VKPVAFAPA
+1059 VKPVAVAPA
-1068 YTGDGNIDVTGVT
+1068 YIGDGNIDVTGVT

-1099 ENGKPN
+1099 ENGKPD

-1128 TLQGISIDVTNK
+1128 TLQGISIDVTNE

-1146 TVAFKNKSVTVDT
+1146 TVAFKNTSVTVDT
-1159 SAKEAVFEDAFD
+1159 SATKIVVKDALE
-1171 IPSGDFTVECYTGT
+1171 IPSGDFTLEYDTVT

-1198 IVTIGGGIYN
+1198 IFTIVEGTYS
-1208 GKKQFLL
+1208 GKKQLFLI
-1215 TLRLKDAN
+1215 LRLKDAN
-1223 GNIISYSD
+1223 GNIISYSS
-1231 DTFKVNFIDTI
+1231 DTFEVNFIDTI
-1242 KVKMAKPSSG
+1242 NVEMAKPSSG

-1257 IPYTGEIAEDTI
+1257 IPYTDEIAEGTE

-1277 APSGIT
+1277 VPLGIT
-1283 INGNRLTGYADE
+1283 IDENGPSYGTDE
-1295 GGNIV
+1295 DGNIV
-1300 VGGFWTDGSIAENAV
+1300 VGGFWTDGSIADNAV

>member
-1 MDIFSLKSFSLQI
+1 
-14 TIYELVWKYNL
+14 
-25 VCKALLWKW
+25 
-34 GKLMKLR
+34 MKLR

-47 TACTVVASMMLAM
+47 TACTVVASTMLVM
-60 PISAKTTTRIEKITL
+60 PVSAKTTTKAEKVTL
-75 ADLLNGAKMVVQL
+75 GDLLNGAKMVVQL
-88 TDDIKAEKQ
+88 TDDMTAEKQ

-135 HGTADSEETATAE
+135 HGTADSEETTTAE
-148 TTLTGETTTT
+148 TTLTEDTTTT

-170 ETTEETTTATEAVVF
+170 ETTTEIVEF
-185 APVLKIGGTEY
+185 APVLKIDGTEY
-196 RDGDKFVAETGG
+196 SDGDKFIAEAGG

-223 SLTGSKDNE
+223 SLTGSKDDE
-232 DNNLVRVNE
+232 DNNLVRVSEN
-241 SRFEVLADGTL
+241 RFEVLADGTL

-267 LNVVT
+267 LNIVI

-281 FYIGFNYSDF
+281 FCIGFSYSD
-291 YISDDYYEKASE
+291 SGMSNEYYETTLERYE
-303 IFELYFEN
+303 IYFEN
-311 GMISEKDFNSAKLQ
+311 GIVSEEDFNSVKL
-325 LEIQN
+325 LFETQN

-338 SRVMEI
+338 SSIMEI
-344 PYVGDEIQIT
+344 PFVGDEIQIT
-354 DFLKL
+354 NFLKV

-414 RFKATVEK
+414 RFKVTVEK
-422 EQSERVLTDTSARI
+422 EQSERVITDASARI
-436 ITGDNFGTAVESK
+436 ISGNNFGVIVESK
-449 YGDGVNSGIVLSLN
+449 YVDGVNSGIVLSLN
-463 ELKNAVGEENVNY
+463 ELKSAVGEENVNY
-476 ISYRKAD
+476 ISYMKAD
-483 GTNLKFTDNFIS
+483 GTNLKFIDNFD
-495 NAEQFAKDK
+495 AEQFAKDN
-504 GLLMFIDESNTTI
+504 GLLMFIDESNAKI
-517 YYAMTDPKG
+517 YYAMTNPEG
-526 YINTQIPLNDSN
+526 YINTRIPLNDSN
-538 GTLFEKRIEILDME
+538 GTLFEQYIEILDME
-552 QFRKYY
+552 QFREYY
-558 NSLNK
+558 NSLGK

-585 ADGTVYLTEGET
+585 ADKTVYLTEGET
-597 LSLSDIVKVAGV
+597 LSLSDIVKVSGV
-609 ESPKITVKSLKYDNS
+609 ESPKITVKNLKYDNS

-642 LTQTFTARGVKVLGS
+642 LTQTFTARGVYVIGS
-657 GQTSI
+657 KQKDNI
-662 STVSFTYKATDGTTR
+662 VSFTYKATDGTTR
-677 TVNVKIQI
+677 TVNVKIEI

-692 KQNEYKKIGYKETYE
+692 KQDECKEIGYMTARE
-707 DLNGEKIYIPKTADI
+707 DLNGEKIYIQKTADI
-722 SDIGDFVKAIPAV
+722 SDIGDFIKSIPALATV
-735 VNTFNEYGWIH
+735 LDEYGKIH
-746 QGSHKESEIY
+746 TINNGEYYLVI
-756 KFVVNEPSDW
+756 NEPSDW

-778 KSGSSGDTISWA
+778 KSGSSEDTISWA

-817 YTLVITDALPQVS
+817 YTLVIADTLPQIS
-830 KSGMGT
+830 KSGIGT
-836 DTFKYPSDNK
+836 DTFKYPSDDK
-846 DNQFITFDNIVDIT
+846 GNQFITFDNIVDVT

-868 VPYVYEASDNVKYES
+868 VPYVYEASDNVNYLGKTPDGQE
-883 LDYEILNE
+883 
-891 QGTVDATGIKI
+891 TVDATGIKI
-902 VKGSNGHYSI
+902 VKGSNGHYSV

-926 TYINIIVV
+926 TYINIMVA
-934 VFDKVGNLVG
+934 VFDKAGNTILYYPDID
-944 GSLQPIKLSINGEK
+944 SYPIVEPIRLSINGEK
-958 GKNDILSMTVNGIT
+958 GKNDVLSMTINGIT
-972 KSISAGETADFG
+972 KSVSADETADFG

-994 TYSATGTGVFAAPV
+994 TYSATGTGVFAQPA

-1033 NGESKTVTFTFGTGS
+1033 DGESKTVTFTFGTGS
-1048 YRRTAT
+1048 YQRTAT

-1059 VKPVAFAPA
+1059 VKPVVIAPA
-1068 YTGDGNIDVTGVT
+1068 YEGDGNIIDVTGVT
-1081 YYSVGNKVAQPA
+1081 YYSVGDKVAQPA

-1099 ENGKPN
+1099 ENGKPD

-1122 NNTKTY
+1122 NTKTY
-1128 TLQGISIDVTNK
+1128 TLQGISIDVTNE

-1146 TVAFKNKSVTVDT
+1146 TVTFKNTSVTVDT
-1159 SAKEAVFEDAFD
+1159 SATEVVFEDAFD
-1171 IPSGDFTVECYTGT
+1171 IPSGDFTLEYYTGT

-1198 IVTIGGGIYN
+1198 IIFIDEGIYN
-1208 GKKQFLL
+1208 GKKQLLL

-1231 DTFKVNFIDTI
+1231 DTFEVNFINTI
-1242 KVKMAKPSSG
+1242 TVNMEKPSPG
-1252 QFSIK
+1252 MFSIT
-1257 IPYTGEIAEDTI
+1257 IPY
-1269 IKATDFEE
+1269 KNATSDITLSDFEK
-1277 APSGIT
+1277 PSGIT
-1283 INGNRLTGYADE
+1283 LDSDYLLVASSDSITINGFTADD
-1295 GGNIV
+1295 
-1300 VGGFWTDGSIAENAV
+1300 TLADGAV
-1315 LKFKLTV
+1315 LKFKITV
-1322 GDATKNIEVTF
+1322 DGKVSNVEVTF
-1333 IK
+1333 NKTSS

>member
-47 TACTVVASMMLAM
+47 TACTVVASTMLAM

-135 HGTADSEETATAE
+135 HGTADSEETTTAE
-148 TTLTGETTTT
+148 TTLTEDTTTT

-196 RDGDKFVAETGG
+196 SDGDKFIAETGG

-252 TVTVKASDGQEKTIT
+252 TVTVKASDGQEKTII

-311 GMISEKDFNSAKLQ
+311 GIISEEDFNSVKLL

-338 SRVMEI
+338 SSIMEI

-414 RFKATVEK
+414 GFKATVEK
-422 EQSERVLTDTSARI
+422 EQSERVITDTSARI
-436 ITGDNFGTAVESK
+436 ISGDNFSAFVESK
-449 YGDGVNSGIVLSLN
+449 YIDGVNSGIVLSLN

-495 NAEQFAKDK
+495 NAEQFAKDN

-517 YYAMTDPKG
+517 YYAMTNPQG
-526 YINTQIPLNDSN
+526 YINTKIPLNDSN

-568 VNIKGVTATA
+568 VNIKGVKATA

-609 ESPKITVKSLKYDNS
+609 ENPKITVKNLWYNTL
-624 TQGYVEASDEEKN
+624 TQSYVEASDEEKN

-642 LTQTFTARGVKVLGS
+642 LTQTFTARGVYVLGS
-657 GQTSI
+657 KQTGI

-677 TVNVKIQI
+677 TVNVEIEI

-817 YTLVITDALPQVS
+817 YTLVIADTLPQVS
-830 KSGMGT
+830 ESGIGT

-846 DNQFITFDNIVDIT
+846 GNQFITFGNIIDVTD
-860 NLPEDWKV
+860 LPEDWRV
-868 VPYVYEASDNVKYES
+868 VPYVYGTSDNVNYLGKTPDGQE
-883 LDYEILNE
+883 
-891 QGTVDATGIKI
+891 TVDATGIKI
-902 VKGSNGHYSI
+902 VKGSNGHYSV

-926 TYINIIVV
+926 TYINIIVA

-944 GSLQPIKLSINGEK
+944 GSLEPIKLSINGEK

-994 TYSATGTGVFAAPV
+994 TYSATGTGVFAEPV

-1013 SECDEFTVADG
+1013 SKCDEFTVADG

-1128 TLQGISIDVTNK
+1128 TLQGISIDVTNEEVK
-1140 AVESLP
+1140 TLP
-1146 TVAFKNKSVTVDT
+1146 TVTFTNKSVTVDT

-1283 INGNRLTGYADE
+1283 IDENGLLYGTDE
-1295 GGNIV
+1295 DENIV
-1300 VGGFWTDGSIAENAV
+1300 VDGFWTDGSIADNAV

-1322 GDATKNIEVTF
+1322 GAATKNIEVTF

>member
-47 TACTVVASMMLAM
+47 TACTVVASTMLAM

-196 RDGDKFVAETGG
+196 RDGDKFIAETGG

-232 DNNLVRVNE
+232 DNNLVRVSE
-241 SRFEVLADGTL
+241 SNFEVLADGTL

-311 GMISEKDFNSAKLQ
+311 GIISEEDFNSVKLL

-338 SRVMEI
+338 SSIMEI

-414 RFKATVEK
+414 GFKATVEK
-422 EQSERVLTDTSARI
+422 EQSERVITDTSARI
-436 ITGDNFGTAVESK
+436 ISGNNFGVIVESK
-449 YGDGVNSGIVLSLN
+449 YIDGVNSGIVLSLN

-495 NAEQFAKDK
+495 NAEQFAKYN

-517 YYAMTDPKG
+517 YYAMTDPEG

-538 GTLFEKRIEILDME
+538 GTLFEQHLEILDME
-552 QFRKYY
+552 QLRKYY
-558 NSLNK
+558 NSMNK

-568 VNIKGVTATA
+568 VNIKGVKATA

-609 ESPKITVKSLKYDNS
+609 ESPKITVKNLCYS
-624 TQGYVEASDEEKN
+624 TLTQSYVEASDEEKN

-958 GKNDILSMTVNGIT
+958 GKNDVLSMTVNGIT

-1033 NGESKTVTFTFGTGS
+1033 DGESKTVTFTFGKGS
-1048 YRRTAT
+1048 YQRTAT
-1054 AEIVV
+1054 VEIVV

-1099 ENGKPN
+1099 ENGKPD
-1105 LNSGLVTGGF
+1105 LNSGLVTGGS

-1257 IPYTGEIAEDTI
+1257 IPYTGKIAEGTE
-1269 IKATDFEE
+1269 IKATDFE

-1283 INGNRLTGYADE
+1283 IDENGLLYGTDE
-1295 GGNIV
+1295 DENIV
-1300 VGGFWTDGSIAENAV
+1300 VDGFWTDGSIADNAV

-1322 GDATKNIEVTF
+1322 GAATKNIEVTF

>member
-47 TACTVVASMMLAM
+47 TACTVVASTMLAM

-135 HGTADSEETATAE
+135 HGTADSEETTTAE
-148 TTLTGETTTT
+148 TTLTEDTTTT

-196 RDGDKFVAETGG
+196 SDGDKFIAETGG

-281 FYIGFNYSDF
+281 FYIGFSYSD
-291 YISDDYYEKASE
+291 SGMSNEYYETTLE
-303 IFELYFEN
+303 RYELYFEN
-311 GMISEKDFNSAKLQ
+311 GMISEEDFNSVKL
-325 LEIQN
+325 LFEVQN
-330 KFGDIFSV
+330 KFGDMLSV
-338 SRVMEI
+338 SSIMEI

-422 EQSERVLTDTSARI
+422 EQSERILTDTSARI
-436 ITGDNFGTAVESK
+436 IAGNNFGAAVESK

-483 GTNLKFTDNFIS
+483 GTNLKFTDDFIS

-526 YINTQIPLNDSN
+526 YINTQIPLNNSN
-538 GTLFEKRIEILDME
+538 GTLSEQYLEILDME
-552 QFRKYY
+552 QLRKYY

-609 ESPKITVKSLKYDNS
+609 ESPKITVKSLKHDIS
-624 TQGYVEASDEEKN
+624 TRYVEASDEEKN

-642 LTQTFTARGVKVLGS
+642 LTQTFTARGVRVIGS
-657 GQTSI
+657 KQTGRAI
-662 STVSFTYKATDGTTR
+662 SFTYKATDGTTR
-677 TVNVKIQI
+677 TVNVEIEI

-692 KQNEYKKIGYKETYE
+692 KQDECKKIGYMTARE
-707 DLNGEKIYIPKTADI
+707 DLNGEKIYIQKTANI
-722 SDIGDFVKAIPAV
+722 LDIGDFVKAIPALA
-735 VNTFNEYGWIH
+735 TLFNED
-746 QGSHKESEIY
+746 GSIY
-756 KFVVNEPSDW
+756 ILNENANNHTINEPSDW

-778 KSGSSGDTISWA
+778 KSGSSEDTISWA

-817 YTLVITDALPQVS
+817 YTLVIADTLPQVS
-830 KSGMGT
+830 ESGMGT

-846 DNQFITFDNIVDIT
+846 GNQFIIFNNIIDVTD
-860 NLPEDWKV
+860 LPEDWRV
-868 VPYVYEASDNVKYES
+868 VPCIYEASDNVKYKNLS
-883 LDYEILNE
+883 DEILNE

-902 VKGSNGHYSI
+902 VKGSNGHYSV

-926 TYINIIVV
+926 TYIDV
-934 VFDKVGNLVG
+934 VFAVLDKVGNLVG
-944 GSLQPIKLSINGEK
+944 GSLEPIRLSINGEK
-958 GKNDILSMTVNGIT
+958 GKNDVLSMTVNGIT

-1013 SECDEFTVADG
+1013 SNCDEFTVADG

-1033 NGESKTVTFTFGTGS
+1033 DGESKTVTFTFGTGS
-1048 YRRTAT
+1048 YQRTAT
-1054 AEIVV
+1054 VEIVV
-1059 VKPVAFAPA
+1059 VKPVAVAPA
-1068 YTGDGNIDVTGVT
+1068 YIGDGNIDVTGVT
-1081 YYSVGNKVAQPA
+1081 YYSVGNYVAQPA

-1099 ENGKPN
+1099 ENGKPD

-1115 TLGKTTN
+1115 TLGKTT

-1283 INGNRLTGYADE
+1283 IDE
-1295 GGNIV
+1295 NSLLYGTDESKNIV
-1300 VGGFWTDGSIAENAV
+1300 VGGFWTDGSIADNAV

-1322 GDATKNIEVTF
+1322 GAATKNIEVTF

>member
-1 MDIFSLKSFSLQI
+1 MYVKR
-14 TIYELVWKYNL
+14 YYGNGER
-25 VCKALLWKW
+25 
-34 GKLMKLR
+34 LMKLR

-47 TACTVVASMMLAM
+47 TACTVVASTMLVM
-60 PISAKTTTRIEKITL
+60 PISAKTTTSIEKITL

-135 HGTADSEETATAE
+135 HGTADSEETTTAE
-148 TTLTGETTTT
+148 TTLTEDTTTT

-196 RDGDKFVAETGG
+196 RDGDKFIAETGG

-241 SRFEVLADGTL
+241 SRFEVLANGTL

-291 YISDDYYEKASE
+291 YMADDCYENILEMYK
-303 IFELYFEN
+303 LYFEN
-311 GMISEKDFNSAKLQ
+311 GIISEEDFNLAKLQ

-338 SRVMEI
+338 SSIMEI

-436 ITGDNFGTAVESK
+436 ISGDNFGAVVESK
-449 YGDGVNSGIVLSLN
+449 YIDGVNSGIVLSLN

-483 GTNLKFTDNFIS
+483 GTNLKFTDDFIS
-495 NAEQFAKDK
+495 NAEQFAKDN

-517 YYAMTDPKG
+517 YYAITDPEG

-552 QFRKYY
+552 QLRKYY

-585 ADGTVYLTEGET
+585 ANETVYLTEGET

-624 TQGYVEASDEEKN
+624 TQGYVEASDEQKN
-637 VDYDP
+637 IDYDP
-642 LTQTFTARGVKVLGS
+642 LTQTFTARGVYVLGS
-657 GQTSI
+657 KQASSAI
-662 STVSFTYKATDGTTR
+662 SFTYKATDGTTR
-677 TVNVKIQI
+677 TVNVKIEI

-692 KQNEYKKIGYKETYE
+692 KQDECKEIGYMTARE
-707 DLNGEKIYIPKTADI
+707 DLNGEKIYIQKTANI
-722 SDIGDFVKAIPAV
+722 LDIGDFVKAIPSLATV
-735 VNTFNEYGWIH
+735 LDEYG
-746 QGSHKESEIY
+746 KIY
-756 KFVVNEPSDW
+756 ALNNRQNYVINEPSDW

-817 YTLVITDALPQVS
+817 YTLVIADTLPQVS
-830 KSGMGT
+830 ESGIGT

-846 DNQFITFDNIVDIT
+846 GNQFITFDNIVDVT

-868 VPYVYEASDNVKYES
+868 VPYVYGTSDNVNYLGKTPDGQE
-883 LDYEILNE
+883 
-891 QGTVDATGIKI
+891 TVDATGIKI
-902 VKGSNGHYSI
+902 VKGSNGHYSV

-926 TYINIIVV
+926 TYINIIVA
-934 VFDKVGNLVG
+934 VFDKAGNTIGVL
-944 GSLQPIKLSINGEK
+944 LEPIKLSINGEK
-958 GKNDILSMTVNGIT
+958 GKNDVLSMTVNGIT

-994 TYSATGTGVFAAPV
+994 TYSATGTGVFAEPA

-1013 SECDEFTVADG
+1013 SNCDEFTVADG

-1059 VKPVAFAPA
+1059 VKPVAVAPA
-1068 YTGDGNIDVTGVT
+1068 YIGDGNIDVTGVT
-1081 YYSVGNKVAQPA
+1081 YYSVGNYVAQPA

-1099 ENGKPN
+1099 ENGKPD

-1115 TLGKTTN
+1115 TLGKTT

-1257 IPYTGEIAEDTI
+1257 FPYTGEIAENTI
-1269 IKATDFEE
+1269 VKATDFE

-1283 INGNRLTGYADE
+1283 IDE
-1295 GGNIV
+1295 HSLLYSTDKGGNIV
-1300 VGGFWTDGSIAENAV
+1300 VGGFWADENIAENAV

-1322 GDATKNIEVTF
+1322 DAATKNIEVTF

>member
-1 MDIFSLKSFSLQI
+1 MYVKR
-14 TIYELVWKYNL
+14 YYGNGER
-25 VCKALLWKW
+25 
-34 GKLMKLR
+34 LMKLR

-47 TACTVVASMMLAM
+47 TACTVVASTMLAM
-60 PISAKTTTRIEKITL
+60 PISAKTTTSIEKITL

-135 HGTADSEETATAE
+135 HGTADSEETTTAE
-148 TTLTGETTTT
+148 TTLTEDTTTT

-170 ETTEETTTATEAVVF
+170 ETTEETTTVTEAVVF

-196 RDGDKFVAETGG
+196 SDGDKFIAETGG

-241 SRFEVLADGTL
+241 SRFEVLANGTL

-291 YISDDYYEKASE
+291 YMADDCYENILEMYK
-303 IFELYFEN
+303 LYFEN
-311 GMISEKDFNSAKLQ
+311 GIISEEDFNLAKLQ

-338 SRVMEI
+338 SSIMEI

-449 YGDGVNSGIVLSLN
+449 YIDGVNSGIVLSLN

-476 ISYRKAD
+476 ISYGKAD

-517 YYAMTDPKG
+517 YYAMTNPQG

-552 QFRKYY
+552 QLRKYY

-642 LTQTFTARGVKVLGS
+642 LTQTFTARGYVLGS
-657 GQTSI
+657 EQISI

-677 TVNVKIQI
+677 TVNVKIEI

-692 KQNEYKKIGYKETYE
+692 KQDECKEIGYMTVRE
-707 DLNGEKIYIPKTADI
+707 DLNGEKIYIQKTANI
-722 SDIGDFVKAIPAV
+722 LDIGDFVKAIPALATV
-735 VNTFNEYGWIH
+735 FNED
-746 QGSHKESEIY
+746 GSIY
-756 KFVVNEPSDW
+756 ILNEDANNHTINEPSDW

-778 KSGSSGDTISWA
+778 KSGSSEDTISWA

-817 YTLVITDALPQVS
+817 YTLVIADTLPQVS

-846 DNQFITFDNIVDIT
+846 GNQFITFDNIVDVT
-860 NLPEDWKV
+860 NLPEDWRV
-868 VPYVYEASDNVKYES
+868 VPCIYEASDNVKYKNLS
-883 LDYEILNE
+883 DEILNE

-902 VKGSNGHYSI
+902 VKGSNGHYSV

-934 VFDKVGNLVG
+934 VLDKVGNTILFYPDID
-944 GSLQPIKLSINGEK
+944 SYPNFEPIRLSINGEK
-958 GKNDILSMTVNGIT
+958 GKNDVLSMTVNGIT

-994 TYSATGTGVFAAPV
+994 TYSATGTGVFAEPA

-1033 NGESKTVTFTFGTGS
+1033 DSKSQKVTFTFGTGS

-1099 ENGKPN
+1099 ENGKPD
-1105 LNSGLVTGGF
+1105 LNSGLVTGGS

-1128 TLQGISIDVTNK
+1128 TLQGISIDVTNE

-1159 SAKEAVFEDAFD
+1159 SAKEAVFENLLD
-1171 IPSGDFTVECYTGT
+1171 ISPEFENVNV
-1185 DTSVSY
+1185 SVKG
-1191 NQETNSL
+1191 ETTQYDKKSNK
-1198 IVTIGGGIYN
+1198 IIFKIGGGVYN
-1208 GKKQFLL
+1208 NKITKEL
-1215 TLRLKDAN
+1215 TATLKDAN
-1223 GNIISYSD
+1223 GNIVSNSKDTLEINISNANNSND
-1231 DTFKVNFIDTI
+1231 NSPIEVSMD
-1242 KVKMAKPSSG
+1242 KPSG
-1252 QFSIK
+1252 IFSITV
-1257 IPYTGEIAEDTI
+1257 PYAN
-1269 IKATDFEE
+1269 ATDDITLSDFEK
-1277 APSGIT
+1277 PSGITLDENAGHTTNEKGIT
-1283 INGNRLTGYADE
+1283 INGFMANNTLAD
-1295 GGNIV
+1295 G
-1300 VGGFWTDGSIAENAV
+1300 AV
-1315 LKFKLTV
+1315 LKFKITTV
-1322 GDATKNIEVTF
+1322 DGKVSNVEVTF
-1333 IK
+1333 NKTSS

>member
-1 MDIFSLKSFSLQI
+1 
-14 TIYELVWKYNL
+14 
-25 VCKALLWKW
+25 
-34 GKLMKLR
+34 MKLR

-47 TACTVVASMMLAM
+47 TACTVVASTMLVM

-135 HGTADSEETATAE
+135 HGTADSEETTTAE
-148 TTLTGETTTT
+148 TTLTEDTTTT

-196 RDGDKFVAETGG
+196 SDGDKFIAETGG

-232 DNNLVRVNE
+232 DNNLVRVSE
-241 SRFEVLADGTL
+241 SNFEVLADGTL

-281 FYIGFNYSDF
+281 FYIGFSYSD
-291 YISDDYYEKASE
+291 SGMSNEYYETTLE
-303 IFELYFEN
+303 RYELYFEN
-311 GMISEKDFNSAKLQ
+311 GMISEEDFNSVKL
-325 LEIQN
+325 LFEVQN
-330 KFGDIFSV
+330 KFGDMLSV
-338 SRVMEI
+338 SSIMEI

-422 EQSERVLTDTSARI
+422 EQSERILTDTSARI
-436 ITGDNFGTAVESK
+436 IAGNNFGAAVESK

-463 ELKNAVGEENVNY
+463 ELKSAVGEENVNY

-526 YINTQIPLNDSN
+526 YITTQIPLNDSN
-538 GTLFEKRIEILDME
+538 GTLSEQYLEILDME

-609 ESPKITVKSLKYDNS
+609 ESPKITVKNLCYS
-624 TQGYVEASDEEKN
+624 TLTQSYVEASDEEKN

-657 GQTSI
+657 GQTGI

-677 TVNVKIQI
+677 TVNVKIEI

-692 KQNEYKKIGYKETYE
+692 KQDEYKKIGYMETYE

-722 SDIGDFVKAIPAV
+722 LDIGDFVKAIPAV
-735 VNTFNEYGWIH
+735 VNTFNEYGRIH

-766 SFSVDNKKMLNV
+766 SFSVDNKEMLNV

-817 YTLVITDALPQVS
+817 YTLVIADTLPQVS

-846 DNQFITFDNIVDIT
+846 DNQFIIFNNIIDVTD
-860 NLPEDWKV
+860 LPEDWRV
-868 VPYVYEASDNVKYES
+868 VPCIYEASDNVKYKNLS
-883 LDYEILNE
+883 DEILNE

-902 VKGSNGHYSI
+902 VKGSNGHYSV

-926 TYINIIVV
+926 TYINIIVA

-944 GSLQPIKLSINGEK
+944 GSLEPIKLSINGEK

-1099 ENGKPN
+1099 ENGKPD
-1105 LNSGLVTGGF
+1105 LNSGLVTGGS

-1257 IPYTGEIAEDTI
+1257 IPYTGKIAEGTE
-1269 IKATDFEE
+1269 IKATDFE

-1283 INGNRLTGYADE
+1283 IDENGLLYGTDE
-1295 GGNIV
+1295 DENIV
-1300 VGGFWTDGSIAENAV
+1300 VDGFWTDGSIADNAV

-1322 GDATKNIEVTF
+1322 GAATKNIEVTF

>member
-135 HGTADSEETATAE
+135 HGTADSEETTTAE
-148 TTLTGETTTT
+148 TTLTEDTTTT

-208 IYSVEVTDAENEITF
+208 IYSVEVTNAENEITF

-281 FYIGFNYSDF
+281 FYIGFSYSD
-291 YISDDYYEKASE
+291 SGMSNEYYETTLE
-303 IFELYFEN
+303 RYELYFEN
-311 GMISEKDFNSAKLQ
+311 GIISEEDFNSAKLQ

-338 SRVMEI
+338 SSIMEI

-449 YGDGVNSGIVLSLN
+449 YIDGVNSGIVLSLN

-495 NAEQFAKDK
+495 NAEQFAKDN

-517 YYAMTDPKG
+517 YYAMTNPQG
-526 YINTQIPLNDSN
+526 YINTKIPLNDSN

-568 VNIKGVTATA
+568 VNIKGVKATA

-642 LTQTFTARGVKVLGS
+642 LTQTFTARGVRVIESK
-657 GQTSI
+657 QTGI

-677 TVNVKIQI
+677 TVNVKIKI

-692 KQNEYKKIGYKETYE
+692 KQDECKEIGYMTARE
-707 DLNGEKIYIPKTADI
+707 DLNGEKIYIQKTANI
-722 SDIGDFVKAIPAV
+722 LDIGDFVKAIPSLATV
-735 VNTFNEYGWIH
+735 LDEYG
-746 QGSHKESEIY
+746 KIY
-756 KFVVNEPSDW
+756 ALNNRQNYVINEPSDW

-817 YTLVITDALPQVS
+817 YTLVIADTLPQVS

-846 DNQFITFDNIVDIT
+846 DNQFITFDNIIDVTD
-860 NLPEDWKV
+860 LPEDWRV
-868 VPYVYEASDNVKYES
+868 VPCIYEASDNVKYKNLS
-883 LDYEILNE
+883 DEILNE

-902 VKGSNGHYSI
+902 VKGSNGHYSV

-926 TYINIIVV
+926 TYIDV
-934 VFDKVGNLVG
+934 VFAVLDKVGNLVG
-944 GSLQPIKLSINGEK
+944 GSLEPIRLSINGEK
-958 GKNDILSMTVNGIT
+958 GKNDVLSMTVNGIT

-1013 SECDEFTVADG
+1013 SNCDEFTVADG

-1033 NGESKTVTFTFGTGS
+1033 DGESKTVTFTFGTGS
-1048 YRRTAT
+1048 YQRTAT
-1054 AEIVV
+1054 VEIVV
-1059 VKPVAFAPA
+1059 VKPVAVAPA
-1068 YTGDGNIDVTGVT
+1068 YIGDGNIDVTGVT
-1081 YYSVGNKVAQPA
+1081 YYSVGNYVAQPA

-1099 ENGKPN
+1099 ENGKPD

-1115 TLGKTTN
+1115 TLGKTT

-1257 IPYTGEIAEDTI
+1257 IPYTDEIAEGTE

-1283 INGNRLTGYADE
+1283 INGNSLTGYTYED
-1295 GGNIV
+1295 GNIV
-1300 VGGFWTDGSIAENAV
+1300 VGGFWADETVADNAV

-1322 GDATKNIEVTF
+1322 GAATKNIEVTF

>member
-1 MDIFSLKSFSLQI
+1 
-14 TIYELVWKYNL
+14 
-25 VCKALLWKW
+25 
-34 GKLMKLR
+34 MKLR

-135 HGTADSEETATAE
+135 HGTADSEETTTAE
-148 TTLTGETTTT
+148 TTLTEDTTTT

-196 RDGDKFVAETGG
+196 RDGDKFIAETGG

-223 SLTGSKDNE
+223 SLAGSKDNE
-232 DNNLVRVNE
+232 DNNLVRVSE
-241 SRFEVLADGTL
+241 SNFEVLADGTL

-281 FYIGFNYSDF
+281 FYIGFSYSD
-291 YISDDYYEKASE
+291 SGMSNEYYETTLE
-303 IFELYFEN
+303 RYELYFEN
-311 GMISEKDFNSAKLQ
+311 GMISEEDFNSVKL
-325 LEIQN
+325 LFEVQN
-330 KFGDIFSV
+330 KFGDMLSV
-338 SRVMEI
+338 SSIMEI

-422 EQSERVLTDTSARI
+422 EQSERILTDTSARI
-436 ITGDNFGTAVESK
+436 IAGNNFGAAVESK
-449 YGDGVNSGIVLSLN
+449 YIDGVNSGIVLSLN

-538 GTLFEKRIEILDME
+538 GTLSEQYLEILDME
-552 QFRKYY
+552 QLRKYY

-609 ESPKITVKSLKYDNS
+609 ESPKITVKSLKHDIS
-624 TQGYVEASDEEKN
+624 TRYVEASDEEKN

-642 LTQTFTARGVKVLGS
+642 LTQTFTARGVRVIGS
-657 GQTSI
+657 KQTGRAI
-662 STVSFTYKATDGTTR
+662 SFTYKATDGTTR
-677 TVNVKIQI
+677 TVNVEIEI

-692 KQNEYKKIGYKETYE
+692 KQDECKKIGYMTARE
-707 DLNGEKIYIPKTADI
+707 DLNGEKIYIQKTANI
-722 SDIGDFVKAIPAV
+722 LDIGDFVKAIPALA
-735 VNTFNEYGWIH
+735 TLFNED
-746 QGSHKESEIY
+746 GSIY
-756 KFVVNEPSDW
+756 ILNENANNHTINEPSDW

-817 YTLVITDALPQVS
+817 YTLVIADTLPQVS
-830 KSGMGT
+830 ESGIGT

-846 DNQFITFDNIVDIT
+846 GNQFITFNNIVDVT
-860 NLPEDWKV
+860 NFPEDWKV
-868 VPYVYEASDNVKYES
+868 VPYVWGASGNVKYADVFNTGET
-883 LDYEILNE
+883 LNE

-902 VKGSNGHYSI
+902 VKGSNGHYSV

-921 KVEQE
+921 KVEPE
-926 TYINIIVV
+926 TYIDVV
-934 VFDKVGNLVG
+934 FMVFDKAGNTIG
-944 GSLQPIKLSINGEK
+944 GYLEPIRLSINGEK
-958 GKNDILSMTVNGIT
+958 GKNDVLSMTVNGIT

-994 TYSATGTGVFAAPV
+994 TYSATGTGVFAEPA

-1013 SECDEFTVADG
+1013 SNCDEFTVADG

-1059 VKPVAFAPA
+1059 VKPVAVAPA
-1068 YTGDGNIDVTGVT
+1068 YIGDGNIDVTGVT

-1099 ENGKPN
+1099 ENGKPD
-1105 LNSGLVTGGF
+1105 LNSGLVTGGS

-1257 IPYTGEIAEDTI
+1257 IPYTDEIAEGTE

-1283 INGNRLTGYADE
+1283 INGNSLTGYTYED
-1295 GGNIV
+1295 GNIV
-1300 VGGFWTDGSIAENAV
+1300 VGGFWADETVADNAV

-1322 GDATKNIEVTF
+1322 GVATKNIEVTF

>member
-1 MDIFSLKSFSLQI
+1 
-14 TIYELVWKYNL
+14 
-25 VCKALLWKW
+25 
-34 GKLMKLR
+34 MKLR

-135 HGTADSEETATAE
+135 HGTADSEETTTAE
-148 TTLTGETTTT
+148 TTLTEDTTTT

-208 IYSVEVTDAENEITF
+208 IYSVEVTNAENEITF

-281 FYIGFNYSDF
+281 FYIGFSYSD
-291 YISDDYYEKASE
+291 SGMSNEYYETTLE
-303 IFELYFEN
+303 RYELYFEN
-311 GMISEKDFNSAKLQ
+311 GIISEEDFNSAKLQ

-338 SRVMEI
+338 SSIMEI

-449 YGDGVNSGIVLSLN
+449 YIDGVNSGIVLSLN

-495 NAEQFAKDK
+495 NAEQFAKDN

-517 YYAMTDPKG
+517 YYAMTNPQG
-526 YINTQIPLNDSN
+526 YINTKIPLNDSN

-568 VNIKGVTATA
+568 VNIKGVKATA

-642 LTQTFTARGVKVLGS
+642 LTQTFTARGVRVIESK
-657 GQTSI
+657 QTGI

-677 TVNVKIQI
+677 TVNVKIKI

-692 KQNEYKKIGYKETYE
+692 KQDECKEIGYMTARE
-707 DLNGEKIYIPKTADI
+707 DLNGEKIYIQKTANI
-722 SDIGDFVKAIPAV
+722 LDIGDFVKAIPSLATV
-735 VNTFNEYGWIH
+735 LDEYG
-746 QGSHKESEIY
+746 KIY
-756 KFVVNEPSDW
+756 ALNNRQNYVINEPSDW

-817 YTLVITDALPQVS
+817 YTLVIADTLPQVS

-846 DNQFITFDNIVDIT
+846 DNQFITFDNIIDVTD
-860 NLPEDWKV
+860 LPEDWRV
-868 VPYVYEASDNVKYES
+868 VPCIYEASDNVKYKNLS
-883 LDYEILNE
+883 DEILNE

-902 VKGSNGHYSI
+902 VKGSNGHYSV

-926 TYINIIVV
+926 TYIDV
-934 VFDKVGNLVG
+934 VFAVLDKVGNLVG
-944 GSLQPIKLSINGEK
+944 GSLEPIRLSINGEK
-958 GKNDILSMTVNGIT
+958 GKNDVLSMTVNGIT

-1013 SECDEFTVADG
+1013 SNCDEFTVADG

-1033 NGESKTVTFTFGTGS
+1033 DGESKTVTFTFGTGS
-1048 YRRTAT
+1048 YQRTAT
-1054 AEIVV
+1054 VEIVV
-1059 VKPVAFAPA
+1059 VKPVAVAPA
-1068 YTGDGNIDVTGVT
+1068 YIGDGNIDVTGVT
-1081 YYSVGNKVAQPA
+1081 YYSVGNYVAQPA

-1099 ENGKPN
+1099 ENGKPD

-1115 TLGKTTN
+1115 TLGKTT

-1257 IPYTGEIAEDTI
+1257 IPYTDEIAEGTE

-1283 INGNRLTGYADE
+1283 INGNSLTGYTYED
-1295 GGNIV
+1295 GNIV
-1300 VGGFWTDGSIAENAV
+1300 VGGFWADETVADNAV

-1322 GDATKNIEVTF
+1322 GAATKNIEVTF

>member
-47 TACTVVASMMLAM
+47 TACTVVASTMLAM

-223 SLTGSKDNE
+223 SLAGSKDNE
-232 DNNLVRVNE
+232 DNNLVRVSGSN
-241 SRFEVLADGTL
+241 FEVLADGTL

-291 YISDDYYEKASE
+291 YMSDEYYENILE
-303 IFELYFEN
+303 MNRLHFEN

-422 EQSERVLTDTSARI
+422 EQSERVITDTSARI
-436 ITGDNFGTAVESK
+436 ISGDNFGAVVESK
-449 YGDGVNSGIVLSLN
+449 YIDGVNSGIVLSLN

-538 GTLFEKRIEILDME
+538 GTLSEQYLEIFDME
-552 QFRKYY
+552 QLRKYY

-624 TQGYVEASDEEKN
+624 TQSYVELTAEQKN

-642 LTQTFTARGVKVLGS
+642 LTQTFTARGVRVIGS
-657 GQTSI
+657 KQTGRAI
-662 STVSFTYKATDGTTR
+662 SFTYKATDGTTR
-677 TVNVKIQI
+677 TVNVEIEI

-692 KQNEYKKIGYKETYE
+692 KQDEYKKIGYMETYE

-722 SDIGDFVKAIPAV
+722 LDIGDFVKAIPALATV
-735 VNTFNEYGWIH
+735 FNED
-746 QGSHKESEIY
+746 GSIY
-756 KFVVNEPSDW
+756 ILNENANNHTINEPSDW

-817 YTLVITDALPQVS
+817 YTLVIADALPQVS

-846 DNQFITFDNIVDIT
+846 DNQFITFDNIIDVTD
-860 NLPEDWKV
+860 LPEDWKV
-868 VPYVYEASDNVKYES
+868 VPYVYGTSDNVNYLGKTPDGQE
-883 LDYEILNE
+883 
-891 QGTVDATGIKI
+891 TVDATGIKI
-902 VKGSNGHYSI
+902 VKGSNGHYSV

-926 TYINIIVV
+926 TYINIMVV
-934 VFDKVGNLVG
+934 VLDKVGNLVG
-944 GSLQPIKLSINGEK
+944 GSLEPIKLSINGEK

-994 TYSATGTGVFAAPV
+994 TYSATGTGVFAEPV

-1013 SECDEFTVADG
+1013 SKCDEFTVADG

-1081 YYSVGNKVAQPA
+1081 YYSVGNYVAQPA

-1099 ENGKPN
+1099 ENGKPD

-1115 TLGKTTN
+1115 TLGKTT

-1269 IKATDFEE
+1269 IKATDFE

-1283 INGNRLTGYADE
+1283 IDENGLLYGTDE
-1295 GGNIV
+1295 DGNIV
-1300 VGGFWTDGSIAENAV
+1300 VDGFWTDGSIADNAV

-1322 GDATKNIEVTF
+1322 GAATKNIEVTF

>member
-1 MDIFSLKSFSLQI
+1 
-14 TIYELVWKYNL
+14 
-25 VCKALLWKW
+25 
-34 GKLMKLR
+34 MKLR

-47 TACTVVASMMLAM
+47 TACTVVASTMLAM

-135 HGTADSEETATAE
+135 HGTADSEETTTAE

-196 RDGDKFVAETGG
+196 RNGDKFIAETGG

-223 SLTGSKDNE
+223 SLAGSKDNE
-232 DNNLVRVNE
+232 DNNLVRVSE
-241 SRFEVLADGTL
+241 SNFEVLADGTL

-281 FYIGFNYSDF
+281 FYIGFSYSD
-291 YISDDYYEKASE
+291 SGMSNEYYETTLE
-303 IFELYFEN
+303 RYELYFEN
-311 GMISEKDFNSAKLQ
+311 GMISEEDFNSVKL
-325 LEIQN
+325 LFEVQN
-330 KFGDIFSV
+330 KFGDMLSV
-338 SRVMEI
+338 SSIMEI

-354 DFLKL
+354 NFLKL

-422 EQSERVLTDTSARI
+422 EQSERILTDTSARI
-436 ITGDNFGTAVESK
+436 IAGNNFGAAVESK

-463 ELKNAVGEENVNY
+463 ELKSAVGEENVNY

-495 NAEQFAKDK
+495 NAEQFAKDN

-517 YYAMTDPKG
+517 YYAMTNPQG
-526 YINTQIPLNDSN
+526 YINTKIPLNDSN

-568 VNIKGVTATA
+568 VNIKGVKATA

-677 TVNVKIQI
+677 TVNVKIEI

-735 VNTFNEYGWIH
+735 VNTFDEDGWIH
-746 QGSHKESEIY
+746 QGSYESEIY

-778 KSGSSGDTISWA
+778 KSGSSEDTISWA

-817 YTLVITDALPQVS
+817 YTLVIADTLPQVS

-846 DNQFITFDNIVDIT
+846 GNQFITFDNIVDVT

-868 VPYVYEASDNVKYES
+868 VPYVWGASDNVNYLGKTPDGQE
-883 LDYEILNE
+883 
-891 QGTVDATGIKI
+891 TVDATGIKI
-902 VKGSNGHYSI
+902 VKGSNGHYSV

-934 VFDKVGNLVG
+934 VFDKAGNTIG
-944 GSLQPIKLSINGEK
+944 GLLKPIKLSINGEK
-958 GKNDILSMTVNGIT
+958 GKNDVLSMTVNGIT

-994 TYSATGTGVFAAPV
+994 TYSATGTGVFAEPA

-1013 SECDEFTVADG
+1013 SNCDEFTVADG

-1059 VKPVAFAPA
+1059 VKPVAVAPA
-1068 YTGDGNIDVTGVT
+1068 YIGDGNIDVTGVT

-1099 ENGKPN
+1099 ENGKPD
-1105 LNSGLVTGGF
+1105 LNSGLVTGGS

-1257 IPYTGEIAEDTI
+1257 IPYTDEIAEGTE

-1283 INGNRLTGYADE
+1283 INGNSLTGYTYED
-1295 GGNIV
+1295 GNIV
-1300 VGGFWTDGSIAENAV
+1300 VGGFWADETVADNAV

-1322 GDATKNIEVTF
+1322 GVATKNIEVTF

>member
-47 TACTVVASMMLAM
+47 TACTVVASTMLAM

-196 RDGDKFVAETGG
+196 RDGDKFIAETGG

-223 SLTGSKDNE
+223 SLAGSKDNE

-291 YISDDYYEKASE
+291 YMADDCYENILEMYK
-303 IFELYFEN
+303 LYFEN
-311 GMISEKDFNSAKLQ
+311 GIISEEDFNSAKLQ

-338 SRVMEI
+338 SSIMEI

-449 YGDGVNSGIVLSLN
+449 YIDGVNSGIVLSLN
-463 ELKNAVGEENVNY
+463 ELKSAVGEENVNY

-538 GTLFEKRIEILDME
+538 GTLSEQYLEILDME
-552 QFRKYY
+552 QLRKYY

-609 ESPKITVKSLKYDNS
+609 ESPKITVKNLCYS
-624 TQGYVEASDEEKN
+624 TLTQSYVEASDEEKN

-657 GQTSI
+657 GQTGI

-677 TVNVKIQI
+677 TVNVKIEI

-692 KQNEYKKIGYKETYE
+692 KQNEYKKNRIQR
-707 DLNGEKIYIPKTADI
+707 DL
-722 SDIGDFVKAIPAV
+722 
-735 VNTFNEYGWIH
+735 
-746 QGSHKESEIY
+746 
-756 KFVVNEPSDW
+756 
-766 SFSVDNKKMLNV
+766 
-778 KSGSSGDTISWA
+778 
-790 DGYSLSEAKAGDTV
+790 
-804 TVTAKHKQGFEVS
+804 
-817 YTLVITDALPQVS
+817 
-830 KSGMGT
+830 
-836 DTFKYPSDNK
+836 
-846 DNQFITFDNIVDIT
+846 
-860 NLPEDWKV
+860 
-868 VPYVYEASDNVKYES
+868 
-883 LDYEILNE
+883 
-891 QGTVDATGIKI
+891 
-902 VKGSNGHYSI
+902 
-912 SGIEVATAS
+912 
-921 KVEQE
+921 
-926 TYINIIVV
+926 
-934 VFDKVGNLVG
+934 
-944 GSLQPIKLSINGEK
+944 
-958 GKNDILSMTVNGIT
+958 
-972 KSISAGETADFG
+972 
-984 KIYVPENASV
+984 
-994 TYSATGTGVFAAPV
+994 
-1008 PSVTN
+1008 
-1013 SECDEFTVADG
+1013 
-1024 KITAKALNK
+1024 
-1033 NGESKTVTFTFGTGS
+1033 
-1048 YRRTAT
+1048 
-1054 AEIVV
+1054 
-1059 VKPVAFAPA
+1059 
-1068 YTGDGNIDVTGVT
+1068 
-1081 YYSVGNKVAQPA
+1081 
-1093 LVTKTD
+1093 
-1099 ENGKPN
+1099 
-1105 LNSGLVTGGF
+1105 
-1115 TLGKTTN
+1115 
-1122 NNTKTY
+1122 
-1128 TLQGISIDVTNK
+1128 
-1140 AVESLP
+1140 
-1146 TVAFKNKSVTVDT
+1146 
-1159 SAKEAVFEDAFD
+1159 
-1171 IPSGDFTVECYTGT
+1171 
-1185 DTSVSY
+1185 
-1191 NQETNSL
+1191 
-1198 IVTIGGGIYN
+1198 
-1208 GKKQFLL
+1208 
-1215 TLRLKDAN
+1215 
-1223 GNIISYSD
+1223 
-1231 DTFKVNFIDTI
+1231 
-1242 KVKMAKPSSG
+1242 
-1252 QFSIK
+1252 
-1257 IPYTGEIAEDTI
+1257 
-1269 IKATDFEE
+1269 
-1277 APSGIT
+1277 
-1283 INGNRLTGYADE
+1283 
-1295 GGNIV
+1295 
-1300 VGGFWTDGSIAENAV
+1300 
-1315 LKFKLTV
+1315 
-1322 GDATKNIEVTF
+1322 
-1333 IK
+1333 

>member
-1 MDIFSLKSFSLQI
+1 
-14 TIYELVWKYNL
+14 
-25 VCKALLWKW
+25 
-34 GKLMKLR
+34 
-41 RIIAGV
+41 
-47 TACTVVASMMLAM
+47 
-60 PISAKTTTRIEKITL
+60 
-75 ADLLNGAKMVVQL
+75 
-88 TDDIKAEKQ
+88 
-97 AELLDK
+97 
-103 FDTNG
+103 
-108 NGKISID
+108 
-115 EVLSIARR
+115 
-123 IARTDESDIVNE
+123 
-135 HGTADSEETATAE
+135 
-148 TTLTGETTTT
+148 
-158 AETTETTAVETT
+158 
-170 ETTEETTTATEAVVF
+170 
-185 APVLKIGGTEY
+185 
-196 RDGDKFVAETGG
+196 
-208 IYSVEVTDAENEITF
+208 
-223 SLTGSKDNE
+223 
-232 DNNLVRVNE
+232 
-241 SRFEVLADGTL
+241 
-252 TVTVKASDGQEKTIT
+252 
-267 LNVVT
+267 
-272 EKHIEGLTD
+272 
-281 FYIGFNYSDF
+281 
-291 YISDDYYEKASE
+291 
-303 IFELYFEN
+303 
-311 GMISEKDFNSAKLQ
+311 
-325 LEIQN
+325 
-330 KFGDIFSV
+330 
-338 SRVMEI
+338 
-344 PYVGDEIQIT
+344 
-354 DFLKL
+354 
-359 NEDNTVEPYGIT
+359 
-371 DKVTYK
+371 
-377 SSDESKVYASEDGKI
+377 
-392 VAKGVTTEPVEI
+392 
-404 LMFVDGKVVN
+404 
-414 RFKATVEK
+414 
-422 EQSERVLTDTSARI
+422 
-436 ITGDNFGTAVESK
+436 
-449 YGDGVNSGIVLSLN
+449 
-463 ELKNAVGEENVNY
+463 
-476 ISYRKAD
+476 
-483 GTNLKFTDNFIS
+483 
-495 NAEQFAKDK
+495 
-504 GLLMFIDESNTTI
+504 
-517 YYAMTDPKG
+517 
-526 YINTQIPLNDSN
+526 
-538 GTLFEKRIEILDME
+538 ME
-552 QFRKYY
+552 QLRKYY

-609 ESPKITVKSLKYDNS
+609 ESPKITVKSLKHDIS
-624 TQGYVEASDEEKN
+624 TRYVEASDEEKN

-642 LTQTFTARGVKVLGS
+642 LTQTFTARGVRVIGS
-657 GQTSI
+657 KQTGRAI
-662 STVSFTYKATDGTTR
+662 SFTYKATDGTTR
-677 TVNVKIQI
+677 TVNVEIEI

-692 KQNEYKKIGYKETYE
+692 KQDECKKIGYMTARE
-707 DLNGEKIYIPKTADI
+707 DLNGEKIYIQKTANI
-722 SDIGDFVKAIPAV
+722 LDIGDFVKAIPALA
-735 VNTFNEYGWIH
+735 TLFNED
-746 QGSHKESEIY
+746 GSIY
-756 KFVVNEPSDW
+756 ILNENANNHTINEPSDW

-778 KSGSSGDTISWA
+778 KSGSSEDTISWA
-790 DGYSLSEAKAGDTV
+790 DGYRLSEAKAGDTV

-817 YTLVITDALPQVS
+817 YTLVIADALPQIS

-846 DNQFITFDNIVDIT
+846 DNQFITFDNIIDVTD
-860 NLPEDWKV
+860 LPEDWKV
-868 VPYVYEASDNVKYES
+868 VLYVWGASGNVKYADVFNTGET
-883 LDYEILNE
+883 LNE

-902 VKGSNGHYSI
+902 VKGSNGHYSV

-926 TYINIIVV
+926 TYIDVV
-934 VFDKVGNLVG
+934 FMVFDKAGNTIG
-944 GSLQPIKLSINGEK
+944 GYLEPIRLSINGEK
-958 GKNDILSMTVNGIT
+958 GKNDVLSMTVNGIT

-1033 NGESKTVTFTFGTGS
+1033 DGESKTVTFTFGTGS

-1059 VKPVAFAPA
+1059 VKPVAVAPA
-1068 YTGDGNIDVTGVT
+1068 YIGDGNIDVTGVT
-1081 YYSVGNKVAQPA
+1081 YYSVGNYVAQPA

-1099 ENGKPN
+1099 ENGKPD

-1115 TLGKTTN
+1115 TLGKTT

-1242 KVKMAKPSSG
+1242 NVEMAKPSSG

-1257 IPYTGEIAEDTI
+1257 IPYTGEIAEATI
-1269 IKATDFEE
+1269 IKATDFE

-1283 INGNRLTGYADE
+1283 IDE
-1295 GGNIV
+1295 HSLLYSTDKGGNIV
-1300 VGGFWTDGSIAENAV
+1300 VGGFWADENIAENAV

-1322 GDATKNIEVTF
+1322 DAATKNIEVTF

>member
-1 MDIFSLKSFSLQI
+1 
-14 TIYELVWKYNL
+14 
-25 VCKALLWKW
+25 
-34 GKLMKLR
+34 MKLR

-47 TACTVVASMMLAM
+47 TACTVVASTMLAM

-135 HGTADSEETATAE
+135 HGTADSEETTTAE

-196 RDGDKFVAETGG
+196 RNGDKFIAETGG

-223 SLTGSKDNE
+223 SLAGSKDNE

-291 YISDDYYEKASE
+291 YMADDCYENILEMYK
-303 IFELYFEN
+303 LYFEN
-311 GMISEKDFNSAKLQ
+311 GIISEEDFNSAKLQ

-338 SRVMEI
+338 SSIMEI

-422 EQSERVLTDTSARI
+422 EQSERILTDTSARI
-436 ITGDNFGTAVESK
+436 IAGNNFGAAVESK
-449 YGDGVNSGIVLSLN
+449 YIDGVNSGIVLSLN

-517 YYAMTDPKG
+517 YYAMTDPEG

-552 QFRKYY
+552 QLRKYY

-609 ESPKITVKSLKYDNS
+609 ENPKITVKSLKYDNS

-642 LTQTFTARGVKVLGS
+642 LTQTFTARGVYVLGS

-677 TVNVKIQI
+677 TVNVKIEI

-692 KQNEYKKIGYKETYE
+692 KQNECEQIGYTNIQK
-707 DLNGEKIYIPKTADI
+707 DLNGEKIYIPKTANI
-722 SDIGDFVKAIPAV
+722 SDIGDFVKAIPALATV
-735 VNTFNEYGWIH
+735 FNEDGSIH
-746 QGSHKESEIY
+746 RSSHEEGQIY
-756 KFVVNEPSDW
+756 KVVVNEPSDW
-766 SFSVDNKKMLNV
+766 SFSVDNKEMLNV
-778 KSGSSGDTISWA
+778 KSGSSEDTISWA

-817 YTLVITDALPQVS
+817 YTLVIADTLPQIS
-830 KSGMGT
+830 KSGIGT

-846 DNQFITFDNIVDIT
+846 GNQFITFDNIVDIT

-868 VPYVYEASDNVKYES
+868 VPYVWGASGNVKYADVFNTGET
-883 LDYEILNE
+883 LNE

-902 VKGSNGHYSI
+902 VKGSNGHYSV

-921 KVEQE
+921 KVEKE
-926 TYINIIVV
+926 TYIDVV
-934 VFDKVGNLVG
+934 FAVFDKAGNTIG
-944 GSLQPIKLSINGEK
+944 GSLEPIRLSINGEK

-972 KSISAGETADFG
+972 KSIVAGETADFG

-994 TYSATGTGVFAAPV
+994 TYSATGTGVFAEPA

-1013 SECDEFTVADG
+1013 SNCDEFTVADG

-1033 NGESKTVTFTFGTGS
+1033 DGESKTVTFTFGTGS

-1059 VKPVAFAPA
+1059 VKPVAVAPA
-1068 YTGDGNIDVTGVT
+1068 YIGDGNIDVTGVT

-1099 ENGKPN
+1099 ENGKPD

-1122 NNTKTY
+1122 NNTETY
-1128 TLQGISIDVTNK
+1128 ILQGISIDVTNE
-1140 AVESLP
+1140 AVKNLP

-1257 IPYTGEIAEDTI
+1257 IPYTDEIAEGTE

-1283 INGNRLTGYADE
+1283 INGNSLTGYTYED
-1295 GGNIV
+1295 GNIV
-1300 VGGFWTDGSIAENAV
+1300 VGGFWADETVADNAV

-1322 GDATKNIEVTF
+1322 GAATKNIEVTF

>member
-47 TACTVVASMMLAM
+47 TACTVVASTMLAM

-196 RDGDKFVAETGG
+196 RNGDKFIAETGG

-291 YISDDYYEKASE
+291 YMADDCYENILEMYK
-303 IFELYFEN
+303 LYFEN
-311 GMISEKDFNSAKLQ
+311 GIISEEDFNSAKLQ

-338 SRVMEI
+338 SSIMEI

-449 YGDGVNSGIVLSLN
+449 YIDGVNSGIVLSLN

-495 NAEQFAKDK
+495 NAEQFAKDN

-517 YYAMTDPKG
+517 YYAMTNPQG
-526 YINTQIPLNDSN
+526 YINTKIPLNDSN

-552 QFRKYY
+552 QLRKYY

-609 ESPKITVKSLKYDNS
+609 ESPKITVKSLKHDIS
-624 TQGYVEASDEEKN
+624 TRYVEASDEEKN

-642 LTQTFTARGVKVLGS
+642 LTQTFTARGVRVIGS
-657 GQTSI
+657 KQTGRAI
-662 STVSFTYKATDGTTR
+662 SFTYKATDGTTR
-677 TVNVKIQI
+677 TVNVEIEI

-692 KQNEYKKIGYKETYE
+692 KQDECKKIGYMTARE
-707 DLNGEKIYIPKTADI
+707 DLNGEKIYIQKTANI
-722 SDIGDFVKAIPAV
+722 LDIGDFVKAIPALA
-735 VNTFNEYGWIH
+735 TLFNED
-746 QGSHKESEIY
+746 GSIY
-756 KFVVNEPSDW
+756 ILNENANNHTINEPSDW

-778 KSGSSGDTISWA
+778 KSGSSEDTISWA

-817 YTLVITDALPQVS
+817 YTLVIADTLPQVS

-846 DNQFITFDNIVDIT
+846 DNQFITFDNIIDVTD
-860 NLPEDWKV
+860 LPEDWRV
-868 VPYVYEASDNVKYES
+868 VPYVWGASDNVNYLGKTPDGQE
-883 LDYEILNE
+883 
-891 QGTVDATGIKI
+891 TVDATGIKI
-902 VKGSNGHYSI
+902 VKGSNGHYSV

-926 TYINIIVV
+926 TYINIIVA
-934 VFDKVGNLVG
+934 VFDKAGNTIGVL
-944 GSLQPIKLSINGEK
+944 LEPIKLSINGEK
-958 GKNDILSMTVNGIT
+958 GKNDVLSMTVNGIT

-994 TYSATGTGVFAAPV
+994 TYSATGTGVFAEPA

-1013 SECDEFTVADG
+1013 SNCDEFTVADG

-1033 NGESKTVTFTFGTGS
+1033 DGESKTVTFTFGTGS
-1048 YRRTAT
+1048 YQRTAT
-1054 AEIVV
+1054 VEIVV
-1059 VKPVAFAPA
+1059 VKPVAVAPA
-1068 YTGDGNIDVTGVT
+1068 YIGDGNIDVTGVT
-1081 YYSVGNKVAQPA
+1081 YYSVGNYVAQPA

-1099 ENGKPN
+1099 ENGKPD

-1115 TLGKTTN
+1115 TLGKTT

-1283 INGNRLTGYADE
+1283 IDE
-1295 GGNIV
+1295 NSLLYGTDESKNIV
-1300 VGGFWTDGSIAENAV
+1300 VGGFWADGSIADNAV

>member
-1 MDIFSLKSFSLQI
+1 MYVKR
-14 TIYELVWKYNL
+14 YYGNGER
-25 VCKALLWKW
+25 
-34 GKLMKLR
+34 LMKLR

-47 TACTVVASMMLAM
+47 TACTVVASTMLAM
-60 PISAKTTTRIEKITL
+60 PISAKTTTKAEKVTL

-88 TDDIKAEKQ
+88 TEDIKAEKQ

-135 HGTADSEETATAE
+135 HGTADSEETTTAE
-148 TTLTGETTTT
+148 TTLTEDTTTT

-170 ETTEETTTATEAVVF
+170 ETTEETTTVTEAVVF

-196 RDGDKFVAETGG
+196 RDGDKFIAETGG

-223 SLTGSKDNE
+223 SLAGSKDDEN
-232 DNNLVRVNE
+232 NNLVRVNE

-252 TVTVKASDGQEKTIT
+252 TVTVKASDGQEKTII

-311 GMISEKDFNSAKLQ
+311 GIISEEDFNSVKLL

-338 SRVMEI
+338 SSIMEI

-414 RFKATVEK
+414 GFKATVEK
-422 EQSERVLTDTSARI
+422 EQSERVITDTSARI
-436 ITGDNFGTAVESK
+436 ISGNNFGVIVESK
-449 YGDGVNSGIVLSLN
+449 YIDGVNSGIVLSLN

-495 NAEQFAKDK
+495 NAEQFAKYN

-517 YYAMTDPKG
+517 YYAMTDPEG

-538 GTLFEKRIEILDME
+538 GTLFEQHLEILDME
-552 QFRKYY
+552 QLRKYY

-568 VNIKGVTATA
+568 VNIKGVKATA

-609 ESPKITVKSLKYDNS
+609 ENPKITVKSLKYDNS
-624 TQGYVEASDEEKN
+624 TQSYVELTDEQKN

-657 GQTSI
+657 KQTGI

-677 TVNVKIQI
+677 TVNVEIEI

-722 SDIGDFVKAIPAV
+722 LDIGDFVKAIPAV
-735 VNTFNEYGWIH
+735 VNTFDEDGWIH
-746 QGSHKESEIY
+746 QGSYESEIY

-766 SFSVDNKKMLNV
+766 SFSVDNKEMLNV

-817 YTLVITDALPQVS
+817 YTLVIADALPQVS

-846 DNQFITFDNIVDIT
+846 DNQFITFDNIIDVTD
-860 NLPEDWKV
+860 LPEDWKV
-868 VPYVYEASDNVKYES
+868 VPYVWRASDNVNYLGKTPDGQE
-883 LDYEILNE
+883 
-891 QGTVDATGIKI
+891 TVDATGIKL
-902 VKGSNGHYSI
+902 VKGSNGHYSV

-934 VFDKVGNLVG
+934 VFDKAGNTIG
-944 GSLQPIKLSINGEK
+944 GLLEPIRLSINGEK
-958 GKNDILSMTVNGIT
+958 GKNDVLSMTVNGIT
-972 KSISAGETADFG
+972 KSISAGETVDFG

-1033 NGESKTVTFTFGTGS
+1033 DGESKTVTFTFGKGS
-1048 YRRTAT
+1048 YQRTAT
-1054 AEIVV
+1054 VEIVV
-1059 VKPVAFAPA
+1059 VKPVAVAPA
-1068 YTGDGNIDVTGVT
+1068 YIGDGNIDVTGVT
-1081 YYSVGNKVAQPA
+1081 YYSVGNYVAQPA

-1099 ENGKPN
+1099 ENGKPD

-1115 TLGKTTN
+1115 TLGKTT

-1283 INGNRLTGYADE
+1283 IDE
-1295 GGNIV
+1295 NSLLYGTDESKNIV
-1300 VGGFWTDGSIAENAV
+1300 VGGFWADGSIAENAV

>member
-1 MDIFSLKSFSLQI
+1 
-14 TIYELVWKYNL
+14 
-25 VCKALLWKW
+25 
-34 GKLMKLR
+34 MKLR

-47 TACTVVASMMLAM
+47 TACTVVASTMLVM
-60 PISAKTTTRIEKITL
+60 PISAKTTTSIEKITL

-135 HGTADSEETATAE
+135 HGTADSEETTTAE
-148 TTLTGETTTT
+148 TTLTEDTTTT

-196 RDGDKFVAETGG
+196 SDGDKFIAETGG

-223 SLTGSKDNE
+223 SLAGSKDNE

-291 YISDDYYEKASE
+291 YMADDCYENILEMYK
-303 IFELYFEN
+303 LYFEN
-311 GMISEKDFNSAKLQ
+311 GIISEEDFNSAKLQ

-338 SRVMEI
+338 SSIMEI

-436 ITGDNFGTAVESK
+436 IAGNNFGAAVESK
-449 YGDGVNSGIVLSLN
+449 YIDGVNSGIVLSLN

-538 GTLFEKRIEILDME
+538 GTLSEQYLEILDME
-552 QFRKYY
+552 QLRKYY

-609 ESPKITVKSLKYDNS
+609 ESPKITVKSLKHDIS
-624 TQGYVEASDEEKN
+624 TRYVEASDEEKN

-642 LTQTFTARGVKVLGS
+642 LTQTFTARGVRVIGS
-657 GQTSI
+657 KQTGRAI
-662 STVSFTYKATDGTTR
+662 SFTYKATDGTTR
-677 TVNVKIQI
+677 TVNVEIEI

-692 KQNEYKKIGYKETYE
+692 KQDECKKIGYMTARE
-707 DLNGEKIYIPKTADI
+707 DLNGEKIYIQKTANI
-722 SDIGDFVKAIPAV
+722 LDIGDFVKAIPALA
-735 VNTFNEYGWIH
+735 TLFNED
-746 QGSHKESEIY
+746 GSIY
-756 KFVVNEPSDW
+756 ILNENANNHTINEPSDW

-817 YTLVITDALPQVS
+817 YTLVIADALPQIS

-846 DNQFITFDNIVDIT
+846 GNQFITFDNIIDVT

-868 VPYVYEASDNVKYES
+868 VPYVYEASDNVNYLGKTPDGQE
-883 LDYEILNE
+883 
-891 QGTVDATGIKI
+891 TVDATGIKI
-902 VKGSNGHYSI
+902 VKGSNGHYSV

-926 TYINIIVV
+926 TYIDVVFV
-934 VFDKVGNLVG
+934 VFDKAGNTIG
-944 GSLQPIKLSINGEK
+944 GLLEPIKLSINGEK
-958 GKNDILSMTVNGIT
+958 GKNDVLSMTVNGIT

-994 TYSATGTGVFAAPV
+994 TYSATGTGVFAAPA

-1013 SECDEFTVADG
+1013 SNCDEFTVADG

-1033 NGESKTVTFTFGTGS
+1033 DGESKTVTFTFGTGS

-1059 VKPVAFAPA
+1059 VKPVAVAPA
-1068 YTGDGNIDVTGVT
+1068 YIGDGNIDVTGVT

-1099 ENGKPN
+1099 ENGKPD

-1122 NNTKTY
+1122 NNTETY
-1128 TLQGISIDVTNK
+1128 ILQGISIDVTNE
-1140 AVESLP
+1140 AVKNLP

-1283 INGNRLTGYADE
+1283 IDE
-1295 GGNIV
+1295 NSLLYGTDESKNIV
-1300 VGGFWTDGSIAENAV
+1300 VGGFWADGSIADNAV

>member
-1 MDIFSLKSFSLQI
+1 
-14 TIYELVWKYNL
+14 
-25 VCKALLWKW
+25 
-34 GKLMKLR
+34 MKLR

-47 TACTVVASMMLAM
+47 TACTVVASTMLVM

-135 HGTADSEETATAE
+135 HGTADSEETTTAE
-148 TTLTGETTTT
+148 TTLTEDTTTT

-196 RDGDKFVAETGG
+196 SDGDKFIAETGG

-232 DNNLVRVNE
+232 DNNLVRVSE
-241 SRFEVLADGTL
+241 SNFEVLADGTL

-281 FYIGFNYSDF
+281 FYIGFSYSD
-291 YISDDYYEKASE
+291 SGMSNEYYETTLE
-303 IFELYFEN
+303 RYELYFEN
-311 GMISEKDFNSAKLQ
+311 GMISEEDFNSVKL
-325 LEIQN
+325 LFEVQN
-330 KFGDIFSV
+330 KFGDMLSV
-338 SRVMEI
+338 SSIMEI

-422 EQSERVLTDTSARI
+422 EQSERILTDTSARI
-436 ITGDNFGTAVESK
+436 IAGNNFGAAVESK

-463 ELKNAVGEENVNY
+463 ELKSAVGEENVNY

-538 GTLFEKRIEILDME
+538 GTLSEQYLEILDME

-677 TVNVKIQI
+677 TVNVKIEI

-692 KQNEYKKIGYKETYE
+692 KQDEYKKIGYMETYE

-722 SDIGDFVKAIPAV
+722 LDIGDFVKAIPAV
-735 VNTFNEYGWIH
+735 VNTFNEYGRIH

-817 YTLVITDALPQVS
+817 YTLVIADALPQVS

-846 DNQFITFDNIVDIT
+846 DNQFITFDNIIDVTD
-860 NLPEDWKV
+860 LPEDWKV
-868 VPYVYEASDNVKYES
+868 VPYVYGTSDNVNYLGKTPDGQE
-883 LDYEILNE
+883 
-891 QGTVDATGIKI
+891 TVDATGIKI
-902 VKGSNGHYSI
+902 VKGSNGHYSV

-926 TYINIIVV
+926 TYINIIVA

-944 GSLQPIKLSINGEK
+944 GSLEPIKLSINGEK
-958 GKNDILSMTVNGIT
+958 GKNDVLSMTVNGIT

-994 TYSATGTGVFAAPV
+994 TYSATGTGVFAEPV

-1013 SECDEFTVADG
+1013 SKCDEFTVADG

-1099 ENGKPN
+1099 ENGKPD

-1115 TLGKTTN
+1115 TLGKTT

-1283 INGNRLTGYADE
+1283 IDE
-1295 GGNIV
+1295 NSLLYGTDESKNIV
-1300 VGGFWTDGSIAENAV
+1300 VGGFWADGSIADNAV

-1322 GDATKNIEVTF
+1322 GAATKNIEVTF

>member
-135 HGTADSEETATAE
+135 HGTADSEETTTAE
-148 TTLTGETTTT
+148 TTLTEDTTTT

-196 RDGDKFVAETGG
+196 RDGDKFIAETGG

-291 YISDDYYEKASE
+291 YMADDCYENILEMYK
-303 IFELYFEN
+303 LYFEN
-311 GMISEKDFNSAKLQ
+311 GIISEEDFNSAKLQ

-354 DFLKL
+354 NFLKL

-436 ITGDNFGTAVESK
+436 ITGDNFGAVVESK
-449 YGDGVNSGIVLSLN
+449 YIDGVNSGIVLSLN
-463 ELKNAVGEENVNY
+463 ELKNAVGEENINY

-609 ESPKITVKSLKYDNS
+609 ESPKITVKNLCYS
-624 TQGYVEASDEEKN
+624 TLTQSYVEASDEEKN

-657 GQTSI
+657 GQTGI

-677 TVNVKIQI
+677 TVNVKIKI

-692 KQNEYKKIGYKETYE
+692 KQNECEQIGYTNIQK
-707 DLNGEKIYIPKTADI
+707 DLNGEKIYIPKTANI
-722 SDIGDFVKAIPAV
+722 SDIGDFIKAIPAFAIALKEDGNIYMGV
-735 VNTFNEYGWIH
+735 SSGRGQIDKWIL
-746 QGSHKESEIY
+746 
-756 KFVVNEPSDW
+756 NEPSDW

-778 KSGSSGDTISWA
+778 KSGSSEDTISWA
-790 DGYSLSEAKAGDTV
+790 DGYRLSEAKAGDTV

-817 YTLVITDALPQVS
+817 YTLVIADALPQIS

-846 DNQFITFDNIVDIT
+846 DNQFITFDNIIDVTD
-860 NLPEDWKV
+860 LPEDWRV
-868 VPYVYEASDNVKYES
+868 VPYVWGASDNVNYLGKTPDGQE
-883 LDYEILNE
+883 
-891 QGTVDATGIKI
+891 TVDATGIKI
-902 VKGSNGHYSI
+902 VKGSNGHYSV

-926 TYINIIVV
+926 TYINIIVA
-934 VFDKVGNLVG
+934 VFDKAGNTIGVL
-944 GSLQPIKLSINGEK
+944 LEPIKLSINGEK
-958 GKNDILSMTVNGIT
+958 GKNDVLSMTVNGIT

-994 TYSATGTGVFAAPV
+994 TYSATGTGVFAEPA

-1013 SECDEFTVADG
+1013 SNCDEFTVADG

-1033 NGESKTVTFTFGTGS
+1033 DGESKTVTFTFGTGS
-1048 YRRTAT
+1048 YQRTAT
-1054 AEIVV
+1054 VEIVV
-1059 VKPVAFAPA
+1059 VKPVAVAPA
-1068 YTGDGNIDVTGVT
+1068 YIGDGNIDVTGVT
-1081 YYSVGNKVAQPA
+1081 YYSVGNYVAQPA

-1099 ENGKPN
+1099 ENGKPD

-1115 TLGKTTN
+1115 TLGKTT

-1283 INGNRLTGYADE
+1283 IDE
-1295 GGNIV
+1295 NSLLYGTDESKNIV
-1300 VGGFWTDGSIAENAV
+1300 VGGFWADGSIADNAV

>member
-47 TACTVVASMMLAM
+47 TACTVVASTMLAM

-135 HGTADSEETATAE
+135 HGTADSEETTTAE
-148 TTLTGETTTT
+148 TTLTEDTTTT

-196 RDGDKFVAETGG
+196 RDGDKFIAETGG

-223 SLTGSKDNE
+223 SLAGSKDNE
-232 DNNLVRVNE
+232 DNNLVRVSE
-241 SRFEVLADGTL
+241 SNFEVLADGTL

-281 FYIGFNYSDF
+281 FYIGFSYSD
-291 YISDDYYEKASE
+291 SGMSNEYYETTLE
-303 IFELYFEN
+303 RYELYFEN
-311 GMISEKDFNSAKLQ
+311 GMISEEDFNSVKL
-325 LEIQN
+325 LFEVQN
-330 KFGDIFSV
+330 KFGDMLSV
-338 SRVMEI
+338 SSIMEI

-422 EQSERVLTDTSARI
+422 EQSERILTDTSARI
-436 ITGDNFGTAVESK
+436 IAGNNFGAAVESK
-449 YGDGVNSGIVLSLN
+449 YIDGVNSGIVLSLN

-495 NAEQFAKDK
+495 NAEQFAKDN

-517 YYAMTDPKG
+517 YYAMTNPQG
-526 YINTQIPLNDSN
+526 YINTKIPLNDSN

-568 VNIKGVTATA
+568 VNIKGVKATA

-609 ESPKITVKSLKYDNS
+609 ESPKITVKNLCYS
-624 TQGYVEASDEEKN
+624 TLTQSYVEASDEEKN

-790 DGYSLSEAKAGDTV
+790 NGYSLSEAKAGDTV

-958 GKNDILSMTVNGIT
+958 GKNDVLSMTVNGIT

-994 TYSATGTGVFAAPV
+994 TYSATGTGVFAEPA

-1013 SECDEFTVADG
+1013 SNCDEFTVADG

-1099 ENGKPN
+1099 ENGKPD

-1122 NNTKTY
+1122 NNTETY
-1128 TLQGISIDVTNK
+1128 ILQGISIDVTNE
-1140 AVESLP
+1140 AVKNLP

-1257 IPYTGEIAEDTI
+1257 IPYTDEIAEGTE

-1283 INGNRLTGYADE
+1283 INGNSLTGYTYED
-1295 GGNIV
+1295 GNIV
-1300 VGGFWTDGSIAENAV
+1300 VGGFWADETVADNAV

-1322 GDATKNIEVTF
+1322 GAATKNIEVTF

>member
-1 MDIFSLKSFSLQI
+1 
-14 TIYELVWKYNL
+14 
-25 VCKALLWKW
+25 
-34 GKLMKLR
+34 MKLR

-47 TACTVVASMMLAM
+47 TACTVVASTMLAM

-135 HGTADSEETATAE
+135 HGTADSEETTTAE
-148 TTLTGETTTT
+148 TTLTEDTTTT

-196 RDGDKFVAETGG
+196 SDGDKFIAETGG

-232 DNNLVRVNE
+232 DNNLVRVSEN
-241 SRFEVLADGTL
+241 RFEVLADGTL

-281 FYIGFNYSDF
+281 FYIGFSYSD
-291 YISDDYYEKASE
+291 SGMSNEYYETTLE
-303 IFELYFEN
+303 RYELYFEN
-311 GMISEKDFNSAKLQ
+311 GMISEEDFNSVKL
-325 LEIQN
+325 LFEVQN
-330 KFGDIFSV
+330 KFGDMLSV
-338 SRVMEI
+338 SSIMEI

-422 EQSERVLTDTSARI
+422 EQSERILTDTSARI
-436 ITGDNFGTAVESK
+436 IAGNNFGAVVESK
-449 YGDGVNSGIVLSLN
+449 YIDGVNSGIVLSLN

-495 NAEQFAKDK
+495 NAEQFAKYN

-517 YYAMTDPKG
+517 YYAMTTPEG
-526 YINTQIPLNDSN
+526 YITTQIPLKDSN
-538 GTLFEKRIEILDME
+538 GTSFEQYLEILDME

-585 ADGTVYLTEGET
+585 AGETVYLTEGET

-609 ESPKITVKSLKYDNS
+609 ESPKITVKNLWYNTL
-624 TQGYVEASDEEKN
+624 TQSYVEASDEEKN

-642 LTQTFTARGVKVLGS
+642 LTQTFTARGVRVLGS

-677 TVNVKIQI
+677 TVNVKIEI

-692 KQNEYKKIGYKETYE
+692 KQNEYKKIGYIETYE

-746 QGSHKESEIY
+746 QGSYESEIY

-766 SFSVDNKKMLNV
+766 SFSVDNKEMLNV
-778 KSGSSGDTISWA
+778 KSGSSEDTISWA

-817 YTLVITDALPQVS
+817 YTLVIADTLPQVS
-830 KSGMGT
+830 ESGIGT

-846 DNQFITFDNIVDIT
+846 DNQFITFDNIIYVTD
-860 NLPEDWKV
+860 LPEDWRV
-868 VPYVYEASDNVKYES
+868 VPCIYEASDNVKYKNLS
-883 LDYEILNE
+883 DKILNE

-902 VKGSNGHYSI
+902 VKGSNGHYSV

-926 TYINIIVV
+926 TYIDVVFV
-934 VFDKVGNLVG
+934 VFDKAGNTICAY
-944 GSLQPIKLSINGEK
+944 SKPIRLSINGEK
-958 GKNDILSMTVNGIT
+958 GKNDVLSMTVNGIT

-1013 SECDEFTVADG
+1013 SNCDEFTVADG

-1033 NGESKTVTFTFGTGS
+1033 DGESKTVTFTFGTGS

-1068 YTGDGNIDVTGVT
+1068 YIGDGNIDVTGVT

-1099 ENGKPN
+1099 ENGKPD

-1122 NNTKTY
+1122 NTKTY
-1128 TLQGISIDVTNK
+1128 ILQGISIDVTNE

-1146 TVAFKNKSVTVDT
+1146 TVTFQNKSVTVDT
-1159 SAKEAVFEDAFD
+1159 SAKEAVFEEALE
-1171 IPSGDFTVECYTGT
+1171 IPLGDFTVECYTGT

-1231 DTFKVNFIDTI
+1231 DTFKVNFINTI
-1242 KVKMAKPSSG
+1242 KVSMDKPSG
-1252 QFSIK
+1252 IFSITV
-1257 IPYTGEIAEDTI
+1257 PYAN
-1269 IKATDFEE
+1269 ATNDITLSDFEK
-1277 APSGIT
+1277 PSGIKLDENAGHTTDEKGIT
-1283 INGNRLTGYADE
+1283 INGFMAD
-1295 GGNIV
+1295 N
-1300 VGGFWTDGSIAENAV
+1300 TLADGAV
-1315 LKFKLTV
+1315 LKFKITV
-1322 GDATKNIEVTF
+1322 DGKVSNVEVTF
-1333 IK
+1333 NKTSS

>member
-1 MDIFSLKSFSLQI
+1 MYVKR
-14 TIYELVWKYNL
+14 YYGNGER
-25 VCKALLWKW
+25 
-34 GKLMKLR
+34 LMKLR

-47 TACTVVASMMLAM
+47 TACTVVASTMLAM

-135 HGTADSEETATAE
+135 HGTADSEETTTAE
-148 TTLTGETTTT
+148 TTLTEDTTTT

-196 RDGDKFVAETGG
+196 RDGDKFIAETGG

-223 SLTGSKDNE
+223 SLAGSKDNE
-232 DNNLVRVNE
+232 DNNLVRVSE

-291 YISDDYYEKASE
+291 YMSDEYYENILE
-303 IFELYFEN
+303 MNRLHFEN
-311 GMISEKDFNSAKLQ
+311 GIISEEKFNSTKL
-325 LEIQN
+325 LFETQN

-338 SRVMEI
+338 SSIMEI

-377 SSDESKVYASEDGKI
+377 SSDESKVYAFEDGKI

-422 EQSERVLTDTSARI
+422 EQSERILTDTSARI
-436 ITGDNFGTAVESK
+436 ISGDNFGTAVESK
-449 YGDGVNSGIVLSLN
+449 YVDGVNSGIVLSLN

-476 ISYRKAD
+476 ISYGKAD

-517 YYAMTDPKG
+517 YYAMTNPQG

-568 VNIKGVTATA
+568 VNIKGVKATA

-642 LTQTFTARGVKVLGS
+642 LTQTFTARGVYVLGS
-657 GQTSI
+657 EQISI

-677 TVNVKIQI
+677 TVNVKIEI

-692 KQNEYKKIGYKETYE
+692 KQNEYKKIGYIETYE

-735 VNTFNEYGWIH
+735 VNTFNEYGRIH

-790 DGYSLSEAKAGDTV
+790 NGYSLSEAKAGDTV

-958 GKNDILSMTVNGIT
+958 GKNDVLSMTVNGIT

-1033 NGESKTVTFTFGTGS
+1033 NGESKTVTFTFGKGS

-1059 VKPVAFAPA
+1059 VKPVAVAPA

-1099 ENGKPN
+1099 ENGKPD
-1105 LNSGLVTGGF
+1105 LNSGLVTGGS

-1128 TLQGISIDVTNK
+1128 ILQGISIDVTNE

-1146 TVAFKNKSVTVDT
+1146 TVAFKNTSVTVDT
-1159 SAKEAVFEDAFD
+1159 SATKIVVKDALE
-1171 IPSGDFTVECYTGT
+1171 IPSGDFTLEYDTVT

-1198 IVTIGGGIYN
+1198 IFTIVEGTYS
-1208 GKKQFLL
+1208 GKKQLFLI
-1215 TLRLKDAN
+1215 LRLKDAN
-1223 GNIISYSD
+1223 GNIISYSS
-1231 DTFKVNFIDTI
+1231 DTFEVNFIDTI

-1283 INGNRLTGYADE
+1283 IDENGPSYGTDE
-1295 GGNIV
+1295 DGNIV
-1300 VGGFWTDGSIAENAV
+1300 VGGFWTDGSIADNAV

-1322 GDATKNIEVTF
+1322 GEATKNIEVTF

>member
-135 HGTADSEETATAE
+135 HGTADSEETTTAE
-148 TTLTGETTTT
+148 TTLTEDTTTT

-196 RDGDKFVAETGG
+196 SDGDKFIAETGG

-223 SLTGSKDNE
+223 SLAGSKDNE

-291 YISDDYYEKASE
+291 YMADDCYENILEMYK
-303 IFELYFEN
+303 LYFEN
-311 GMISEKDFNSAKLQ
+311 GIISEEDFNSAKLQ

-338 SRVMEI
+338 SSIMEI

-538 GTLFEKRIEILDME
+538 GTLSEQYLEILDME
-552 QFRKYY
+552 QLRKYY

-568 VNIKGVTATA
+568 VNIKGVKATA

-677 TVNVKIQI
+677 TVNVKIEI

-722 SDIGDFVKAIPAV
+722 LDIGDFVKAIPAV
-735 VNTFNEYGWIH
+735 VNTFDEDGWIH
-746 QGSHKESEIY
+746 QGSYESEIY

-766 SFSVDNKKMLNV
+766 SFSVDNKEMLNV
-778 KSGSSGDTISWA
+778 KSGSSEDTISWA

-817 YTLVITDALPQVS
+817 YTLVIADTLPQIS
-830 KSGMGT
+830 KSGIGT

-846 DNQFITFDNIVDIT
+846 GNQFITFDNIIDVTD
-860 NLPEDWKV
+860 LPEDWRV
-868 VPYVYEASDNVKYES
+868 VPYVYGTSDNVNYLGKTPDGQE
-883 LDYEILNE
+883 
-891 QGTVDATGIKI
+891 TVDATGIKI
-902 VKGSNGHYSI
+902 VKGSNGHYSV

-944 GSLQPIKLSINGEK
+944 GSLEPIKLSINGEK

-972 KSISAGETADFG
+972 KSIVAGETADFG

-1033 NGESKTVTFTFGTGS
+1033 NGESKTVTFTFGKGS

-1059 VKPVAFAPA
+1059 VKPVAVAPA

-1099 ENGKPN
+1099 ENGKPD
-1105 LNSGLVTGGF
+1105 LNSGLVTGGS
-1115 TLGKTTN
+1115 TLDKTTN

-1283 INGNRLTGYADE
+1283 IDE
-1295 GGNIV
+1295 NSLLYGTDESKNIV
-1300 VGGFWTDGSIAENAV
+1300 VGGFWADGSIADNAV